1 MDRGPVLGRGVR
13 PRADPR
19 RRAVNGDTTP
29 SPIAVV
35 GLGGL
40 FPQAPDLDTF
50 QHNIQ
55 ARIDASRAVP
65 PGRWVLDPQD
75 AYDPVLALDR
85 VYSTRACVVDGFTFD
100 PGGLQLD
107 ADTLRGLDPLYE
119 MVLHVG
125 RQAFDDAATGTL
137 DRRRVGVTLAA
148 IALPTD
154 GSSAITREVLGRAFE
169 ATLLGAIG
177 TAGTAGTETQ
187 RAVALSSPLNAHV
200 TARPA
205 SLLAQALGLGGGSCT
220 LDAACASSLC
230 AVKLACDEL
239 RAGRTDA
246 MLAGGVSRP
255 DSLYTQMGFSQLRA
269 LSPSGVCRPF
279 DADADGLVV
288 GEGAGIVVLKRLDDA
303 RRDSDT
309 IYGVIRGIGLSNDI
323 AGSLLAADSE
333 GQLRAMREAYR
344 QAGWVPEDVDLIECH
359 GTGTPLGDSVE
370 LESLRALWHQSHWRP
385 GQCALGSVKS
395 NIGHLLTAAGAAGLI
410 KTLLAMRDKQLPPSA
425 NFDRASRGTELDVV
439 QSPFRVQTD
448 VRPWER
454 RDAHTPRRAAVSA
467 FGFCGINAHLLVEE
481 VEAEEWDTTPSQAGN
496 TTSSLGVVHD
506 THDGAPPVAIVGMD
520 AHFGR
525 LDSLRAFQ
533 EAVLRGD
540 SAIVPP
546 PETRWR
552 GCEDLAHAAWG
563 DRRPPGAYIAA
574 ASVAVGAFR
583 LPPNEIPETLPQQ
596 LIMLQSVARALTD
609 AGRPQPDAAV
619 RTGVIIGM
627 GLDLNTT
634 NFHHRWALL
643 GQARQW
649 AHSLGLQLDDQRLDE
664 WIATLRE
671 ESGPALTPGRVLG
684 ALGNVIAS
692 RVAREFAFG
701 GPSFAISAEE
711 ASGIRA
717 LDVGLRALHQ
727 HDMDTV
733 VVGAVDLPGDVR
745 AMLAMHA
752 VRPFSQRG
760 EVRPFDAAADG
771 TLVGEGA
778 ATLVL
783 KRLPDALASGD
794 RIYAVIRG
802 LGFAGGTA
810 LVPDA
815 ETYARALE
823 RAYADAN
830 LAPGRVSYLET
841 HGSGDPRED
850 RVEAEALSAFFGH
863 DDSAPCAI
871 GSAKPTIGHTGAA
884 AGLASVVKTAICL
897 YQETIPPLG
906 GFERPSAPDAWR
918 GSPFHMPIRPHAWLR
933 DRADGPRCAG
943 VCVMTFDGG
952 CAHVVLEGVERQ
964 ADAHAVERAQP
975 LGSRD
980 QALFGVCGRDAAEL
994 LAGLATL
1001 RTLATGT
1008 QGEHGRQGE
1017 HGDHDDI
1024 ENLARRSHTQRTS
1037 ASSNGALAVAI
1048 VATDPDDLRR
1058 AVTVAERSVRADP
1071 STAMDG
1077 RAGVFYSPHPL
1088 GPYGEAAF
1096 VFPGSGNH
1104 YVGMGAGIGVHWP
1117 HVLRRLDDETAHL
1130 KGQLLPHLFTPH
1142 RRDWSGGWRDASDD
1156 TAEDSVLALMLGEV
1170 AHGVAMSD
1178 LLRGFGVEPSAV
1190 IGYSLGESTALFAMR
1205 AWRTRDEMYGR
1216 MRQSPLFQSELVG
1229 RCEAARRA
1237 WALAAAD
1244 AVDWRSVVVNRRED
1258 AVRDALAGVDRAY
1271 LLIVNAPDECV
1282 IGGQRGAVDGVI
1294 TALGCQAV
1302 DLAGAST
1309 LHCPIARSVEDAYRE
1324 LHLLATT
1331 PPDGVRFYSTAQ
1343 ARSYTVDRTSAA
1355 DAIVAQALSG
1365 FDFAA
1370 TIERAYA
1377 DGVRIF
1383 VEPGPQMS
1391 CSRMVGKIL
1400 QGRPHVARSACVK
1413 GEDDVATVLRLVAT
1427 LFAERVL
1434 VDLGPLYG
1442 GPTCALG
1449 HQAPDDE
1456 GASTTPVVVP
1466 TGGPTPQPR
1475 LPHRPAPTRT
1485 REHSAAVDAPTP
1497 VPVSHTASSDV
1508 GEHASDS
1515 LVGAVAAASGARARA
1530 HEAFLRFSQSAVA
1543 GIGDALAFQAQLVD
1557 ALGVGDAPADRF
1569 PVVSRPAY
1577 DRDLCME
1584 FAVGS
1589 AAKVLGPEFAA
1600 LDRYPVRV
1608 RLPDEPLMLVD
1619 RILSVAG
1626 VKGSMTA
1633 GRVVTEHDVR
1643 PGAWYLDGHRA
1654 PVCITVEAGQAD
1666 LFLCSYLG
1674 IDLALEGTRTYRLL
1688 DATVTFH
1695 RGLPQ
1700 PGEVVRYDVHIDRF
1714 VRQGATYLF
1723 FFRFEG
1729 TVGGRP
1735 VVTMENGCAGFFT
1748 EQETAESGGIVL
1760 VAEEQAPS
1768 PGRRGHSWQT
1778 LVPMAVDSYDA
1789 RQLAALRGGDLA
1801 GCFGPLFEGLGLND
1815 PVRIPGGRMHLIDR
1829 VVELDPTGGRFGL
1842 GLTRAEADIHG
1853 DEWFLTCHF
1862 VDDMVMPGTL
1872 MFECCVHTLRV
1883 LLMRMGW
1890 VTEQTGVCYEP
1901 VPGVPTTLRCRGP
1914 VTPATRVV
1922 TYEVQVKEV
1931 GYNPEPYAIADA
1943 LVYADGQRIVQF
1955 TDLSLQMTGA
1965 TREQIEATWRCARTL
1980 PPSPTPIGTA
1990 PVPADVRPALYD
2002 NDRILALAVGRPSE
2016 AFGEPYCVFDADRRI
2031 ARLPGPPYKFLDR
2044 ITDIHAEAWHLAAGG
2059 WIEAQYDVPPD
2070 GWYFRANRQQSM
2082 PFAIVL
2088 EIALQPCG
2096 WLAAYLGT
2104 ALRSKDDLSF
2114 RNLGG
2119 TATLHEEI
2127 LGDAGT
2133 LTVRVR
2139 ITKVTEAGGM
2149 IVLSFDMQI
2158 WRAGRI
2164 VYDGQTQFGFFSA
2177 AALAQ
2182 QVGIRDA
2189 SDRLYVPDA
2198 DEARRGRR
2206 VALETLVPLTPD
2218 DTGVAQPDGAA
2229 VLPARALRMIDEIEL
2244 FVPDGGPNGLGFI
2257 RGVKH
2262 VDPHEWFFAAH
2273 FYQDPVFPGSLGVES
2288 FLQLLKVVA
2297 LERWG
2302 ERLRHTHRF
2311 EPILVGRE
2319 HTWVYRGQITPS
2331 NRRADVEVVVTE
2343 IQDGPTP
2350 TVAGSGFLK
2359 VDGIPIYEMK
2369 NFGVRL
2375 VACLGQRSAQ
2385 E

>member
-1 MDRGPVLGRGVR
+1 VTGS
-13 PRADPR
+13 
-19 RRAVNGDTTP
+19 

-50 QHNIQ
+50 QRNIQ
-55 ARIDASRAVP
+55 AKLDASRTVP
-65 PGRWVLDPQD
+65 PGRWVLDPPG
-75 AYDPVLALDR
+75 AYDPVLTLDK
-85 VYSTRACVVDGFTFD
+85 VYSTRACFVEGFTFD
-100 PGGLQLD
+100 PTGLQLD
-107 ADTLRGLDPLYE
+107 TDTLRGLDPLYE

-125 RQAFDDAATGTL
+125 RQAFDDAVTGTL

-154 GSSAITREVLGRAFE
+154 GSSTITREVLGRAFE
-169 ATLLGAIG
+169 DALLGTTGAV
-177 TAGTAGTETQ
+177 TQ
-187 RAVALSSPLNAHV
+187 RVVTLSSPLNARV

-255 DSLYTQMGFSQLRA
+255 DSLYTQMGFCQLRA

-303 RRDSDT
+303 RHDGDN

-344 QAGWVPEDVDLIECH
+344 QAGWAPEDVDLIECH
-359 GTGTPLGDSVE
+359 GTGTPLGDAVE
-370 LESLRALWHQSHWRP
+370 LESLHALWSDSHWRP

-410 KTLLAMRDKQLPPSA
+410 KTLLALRDTQLPPSA
-425 NFDRASRGTELDVV
+425 NFDAAPTGADLDRG
-439 QSPFRVQTD
+439 PFRIQTD
-448 VRPWER
+448 VRPWVR
-454 RDAHTPRRAAVSA
+454 RDANTPRRAAVSG
-467 FGFCGINAHLLVEE
+467 FGFGGINAHLLVEE
-481 VEAEEWDTTPSQAGN
+481 AQWDTRRPSPQRWPTTAQTGN
-496 TTSSLGVVHD
+496 TTSSLGVAHD
-506 THDGAPPVAIVGMD
+506 THDVAPPVAIVGMD

-540 SAIVPP
+540 SAIAPL

-552 GCEDLAHAAWG
+552 GCDDVARATWG
-563 DRRPPGAYIAA
+563 DRRPPGAYIEAA
-574 ASVAVGAFR
+574 AVAVGAFR

-596 LIMLQSVARALTD
+596 LLMLESVARALTD
-609 AGRPQPDAAV
+609 AGMPAEDAAP

-634 NFHHRWALL
+634 NFHHRWTLL

-649 AHSLGLQLDDQRLDE
+649 AQSLGLHLDDQQLDE
-664 WIATLRE
+664 WIALLRE
-671 ESGPALTPGRVLG
+671 ASGPALTPGRVLG
-684 ALGNVIAS
+684 ALGSIIAS
-692 RVAREFAFG
+692 RIAREFAFG

-717 LDVGLRALHQ
+717 LDVGLRALQQ
-727 HDMDTV
+727 HEMDAV
-733 VVGAVDLPGDVR
+733 VVGAIDLPGDVR
-745 AMLAMHA
+745 AMLATHM
-752 VRPFSQRG
+752 VRPYSQRG
-760 EVRPFDAAADG
+760 EVRPFDVAADG

-802 LGFAGGTA
+802 LGVAGGATPT
-810 LVPDA
+810 PDA
-815 ETYARALE
+815 ETYERALE
-823 RAYADAN
+823 RAYADAT

-841 HGSGDPRED
+841 HGSGIPLED
-850 RVEAEALSAFFGH
+850 RVEAEALASFFGRA
-863 DDSAPCAI
+863 DRASCAI

-897 YQETIPPLG
+897 YQEILPPLG
-906 GFERPSAPDAWR
+906 GFERPSTPDAWSD
-918 GSPFHMPIRPHAWLR
+918 GPFHMPHRPLAWLR

-943 VCVMTFDGG
+943 VSVMTFDGG
-952 CAHVVLEGVERQ
+952 CAHVVLEGIDRQ
-964 ADAHAVERAQP
+964 SDAHAAERCQP
-975 LGSRD
+975 LGSRGH
-980 QALFGVCGRDAAEL
+980 ALFGVCGNDASEL
-994 LAGLATL
+994 LVGLDAL
-1001 RTLATGT
+1001 RTLASGT
-1008 QGEHGRQGE
+1008 
-1017 HGDHDDI
+1017 HDDI
-1024 ENLARRSHTQRTS
+1024 EYLARRSHKQRTS
-1037 ASSNGALAVAI
+1037 AANLGALAVAI

-1058 AVTVAERSVRADP
+1058 AITVAERSVRADP
-1071 STAMDG
+1071 STALQG

-1088 GPYGEAAF
+1088 GPHGEVAF

-1117 HVLRRLDDETAHL
+1117 HVLRSLDDETAHL
-1130 KGQLLPHLFTPH
+1130 QGQLLPHLFTPH
-1142 RRDWSGGWRDASDD
+1142 RRDWSGGWQDASAD
-1156 TAEDSVLALMLGEV
+1156 TVKRDVLAIILGQV

-1178 LLRGFGVEPSAV
+1178 LLRGLGVQPSAV

-1205 AWRTRDEMYGR
+1205 AWRGRDEMYER

-1229 RCEAARRA
+1229 QCEAARRA
-1237 WALAAAD
+1237 WTLAAD
-1244 AVDWRSVVVNRRED
+1244 DPVDWRSVVVNRHVD
-1258 AVRDALAGVDRAY
+1258 AVRDVIVGNDRVY
-1271 LLIVNAPDECV
+1271 LLVVNAPDECV
-1282 IGGQRGAVDGVI
+1282 IGGQRGAVDAVVN
-1294 TALGCQAV
+1294 ALGCEAV

-1309 LHCPIARSVEDAYRE
+1309 VHCPVARSVEDAYRE

-1331 PPDGVRFYSTAQ
+1331 PPEGVRFYSAAR

-1355 DAIVAQALSG
+1355 DSVVALAIAG

-1370 TIERAYA
+1370 TIEQAYA

-1383 VEPGPQMS
+1383 VEPGPQAS
-1391 CSRMVGKIL
+1391 CSRMIDKIL
-1400 QGRPHVARSACVK
+1400 RGRPHVARSACVK
-1413 GEDDVATVLRLVAT
+1413 GEDDVTTVLRLVAT

-1442 GPTCALG
+1442 DRTCALG
-1449 HQAPDDE
+1449 HHAPDDE
-1456 GASTTPVVVP
+1456 GAATTRIVVP

-1475 LPHRPAPTRT
+1475 LPRRPAPPRPPGHTIDPDTR
-1485 REHSAAVDAPTP
+1485 TP
-1497 VPVSHTASSDV
+1497 VPVSVSHTTSLDV
-1508 GEHASDS
+1508 AGHTSFG
-1515 LVGAVAAASGARARA
+1515 GAAAAASAAGAQA
-1530 HEAFLRFSQSAVA
+1530 HAAFLRFSQSALT
-1543 GIGDALAFQAQLVD
+1543 GMGDALALQAQLIDVV
-1557 ALGVGDAPADRF
+1557 GVPDAPADLR
-1569 PVVSRPAY
+1569 PVAPPAPAGARPAY
-1577 DRDLCME
+1577 DRALCLE

-1589 AAKVLGPEFAA
+1589 VAKVLGPEFAA
-1600 LDRYPVRV
+1600 VDRYPVRV

-1619 RILSVAG
+1619 RILSVEG
-1626 VKGSMTA
+1626 VKGSMTS

-1643 PGAWYLDGHRA
+1643 PGAWYLDGHRT
-1654 PVCITVEAGQAD
+1654 PVCITIEAGQAD

-1674 IDLALEGTRTYRLL
+1674 IDLALKGTRAYRLL

-1700 PGEVVRYDVHIDRF
+1700 PGDVVRYDIHIDRF
-1714 VRQGATYLF
+1714 VRQGETYLF

-1729 TVGGRP
+1729 TVNGRP
-1735 VVTMENGCAGFFT
+1735 VVTMKDGCAGFFT

-1760 VAEEQAPS
+1760 SADEQALT
-1768 PGRRGHSWQT
+1768 PGRRGHSWQD
-1778 LVPMAVDSYDA
+1778 LVPMAVESYDA
-1789 RQLAALRGGDLA
+1789 QQLEALRGGDLA
-1801 GCFGPLFEGLGLND
+1801 GCFGPLFNGLGLSD

-1842 GLTRAEADIHG
+1842 GLTRAEADIRG

-1872 MFECCVHTLRV
+1872 MYECCVHTLRV

-1890 VTEQTGVCYEP
+1890 VTDQTGICYEP
-1901 VPGVPTTLRCRGP
+1901 VPGVPSTLRCRGP
-1914 VTPATRVV
+1914 VTQTTRVV
-1922 TYEVQVKEV
+1922 TYEVAVKEV
-1931 GYNPEPYAIADA
+1931 GYNPEPYVIADA

-1955 TDLSLQMTGA
+1955 IDMSLKMTGA
-1965 TREQIEATWRCARTL
+1965 TREQIEATWCRADTTPASL
-1980 PPSPTPIGTA
+1980 MPIGA
-1990 PVPADVRPALYD
+1990 ASVPADVRPALYD
-2002 NDRILALAVGRPSE
+2002 SDRILAFAVGRPST
-2016 AFGEPYCVFDADRRI
+2016 AFGERYLVFDADRRI

-2044 ITDIHAEAWHLAAGG
+2044 ITDIHAEAWHLAPGG

-2070 GWYFRANRQQSM
+2070 EWYFRANRQPSM

-2096 WLAAYLGT
+2096 WLAAYLGS
-2104 ALRSKDDLSF
+2104 ALRNKDDLSF

-2119 TATLHEEI
+2119 TATLYEEVF
-2127 LGDAGT
+2127 GDAGT

-2139 ITKVTEAGGM
+2139 ITKVSEAGGM
-2149 IVLSFDMQI
+2149 IVQSFDMQI

-2164 VYDGQTQFGFFSA
+2164 VYAGETQFGFFSA

-2189 SDRLYVPDA
+2189 AARLYVPDA
-2198 DEARRGRR
+2198 EEVARGRR
-2206 VALETLVPLTPD
+2206 FALETLAPLTPD
-2218 DTGVAQPDGAA
+2218 DTSVAQPDAAA
-2229 VLPARALRMIDEIEL
+2229 VLPARAFRMIDEIEL
-2244 FVPDGGPNGLGFI
+2244 FVPDGGPHGLGFI
-2257 RGVKH
+2257 RGVKQ

-2273 FYQDPVFPGSLGVES
+2273 FYQDPVCPGSLGFES

-2302 ERLRHTHRF
+2302 EQLRHTHRF

-2319 HTWVYRGQITPS
+2319 HTWVYRGQITPK
-2331 NRRADVEVVVTE
+2331 NRRVEVDIVVTG
-2343 IQDGPTP
+2343 IQDGSSP

-2359 VDGIPIYEMK
+2359 VDGIPIYEMRDV
-2369 NFGVRL
+2369 GVRL
-2375 VACLGQRSAQ
+2375 VPSA
-2385 E
+2385 

>member
-1 MDRGPVLGRGVR
+1 M
-13 PRADPR
+13 
-19 RRAVNGDTTP
+19 NGDTTP

-85 VYSTRACVVDGFTFD
+85 VYSTHACVVDGFTFD

-154 GSSAITREVLGRAFE
+154 GSSTITREVLGRAFE

-177 TAGTAGTETQ
+177 TAGTSGTETQ

-255 DSLYTQMGFSQLRA
+255 DSLYTQMGFCQLRA

-303 RRDSDT
+303 RRDGDT

-467 FGFCGINAHLLVEE
+467 FGFGGINAHLLVEE
-481 VEAEEWDTTPSQAGN
+481 VEEEEWDTTPSQAGN

-692 RVAREFAFG
+692 RIAREFAFG

-717 LDVGLRALHQ
+717 LDVGVRALHH

-745 AMLAMHA
+745 AMLATHA

-994 LAGLATL
+994 LAGLAAL

-1058 AVTVAERSVRADP
+1058 AVAVAERSVRADP

-1088 GPYGEAAF
+1088 GPHGEVAF

-1244 AVDWRSVVVNRRED
+1244 TVDWRSVVVNRRED

-1294 TALGCQAV
+1294 TALGCEAV

-1365 FDFAA
+1365 FDFVA

-1442 GPTCALG
+1442 APTCALG

-1456 GASTTPVVVP
+1456 GAATTPVVVP

-1485 REHSAAVDAPTP
+1485 REHSVAVDAPTPVP

-1508 GEHASDS
+1508 GGHASDN

-1872 MFECCVHTLRV
+1872 MYECCVHTLRV

-1980 PPSPTPIGTA
+1980 PPSPTPIGAA

-2070 GWYFRANRQQSM
+2070 GWYFRANRQPSM

-2206 VALETLVPLTPD
+2206 VTLETLAPLTPD

-2273 FYQDPVFPGSLGVES
+2273 FYQDPVFPGSLGFES

-2319 HTWVYRGQITPS
+2319 HTWVYRGQIIPS
-2331 NRRADVEVVVTE
+2331 NRRVDVEVVVTE

-2369 NFGVRL
+2369 DFGVRL

>member
-1 MDRGPVLGRGVR
+1 M
-13 PRADPR
+13 
-19 RRAVNGDTTP
+19 NGDTTA

-50 QHNIQ
+50 QRNIQ
-55 ARIDASRAVP
+55 ARLDASRAVP
-65 PGRWVLDPQD
+65 PGRWVLDAQD
-75 AYDPVLALDR
+75 AYDPVLAVDK
-85 VYSTRACVVDGFTFD
+85 VYSTRACFVDGFRFD
-100 PGGLQLD
+100 PAGLQLD
-107 ADTLRGLDPLYE
+107 ADTLHGLDPLYE

-137 DRRRVGVTLAA
+137 DRRRIGVTLAA

-169 ATLLGAIG
+169 ASLLGTTG
-177 TAGTAGTETQ
+177 RETQ
-187 RAVALSSPLNAHV
+187 RAVALSAPLNAHV

-255 DSLYTQMGFSQLRA
+255 DSLYTQMGFCQLRA

-279 DADADGLVV
+279 DAGADGLVV

-303 RRDSDT
+303 HRDGDM

-344 QAGWVPEDVDLIECH
+344 QAGWAPEDVDLIECH
-359 GTGTPLGDSVE
+359 GTGTPLGDAVE

-425 NFDRASRGTELDVV
+425 NFDRAPTDTELD
-439 QSPFRVQTD
+439 QGPFHIQTD

-454 RDAHTPRRAAVSA
+454 RASHTPRRAAVSA
-467 FGFCGINAHLLVEE
+467 FGFGGINAHLLVEE
-481 VEAEEWDTTPSQAGN
+481 EAEERDARRPAPQRSPTTSQAAR
-496 TTSSLGVVHD
+496 TIFSLGVVHE

-540 SAIVPP
+540 SAIAPP

-552 GCEDLAHAAWG
+552 GCEDVAYAAWG
-563 DRRPPGAYIAA
+563 DRRPPGAYIDA

-583 LPPNEIPETLPQQ
+583 LPPNEILETLPQQ
-596 LIMLQSVARALTD
+596 LLMLQSVARALTD
-609 AGRPQPDAAV
+609 TGVPRPDAAV

-649 AHSLGLQLDDQRLDE
+649 AHLLRLQLDDQRLDE

-684 ALGNVIAS
+684 ALGNIVAS
-692 RVAREFAFG
+692 RIAREYAFG

-717 LDVGLRALHQ
+717 LDVGLRGLH
-727 HDMDTV
+727 HHEMDAV

-745 AMLAMHA
+745 AMLATHA

-783 KRLPDALASGD
+783 KRLSDAIAAGD

-810 LVPDA
+810 PVPEV

-830 LAPGRVSYLET
+830 LAPGRVGYLET
-841 HGSGDPRED
+841 HGSGHPRED

-863 DDSAPCAI
+863 GDHAPCAI
-871 GSAKPTIGHTGAA
+871 GSAKPTIGHAGAA

-897 YQETIPPLG
+897 YQETIPPLR

-918 GSPFHMPIRPHAWLR
+918 DSSFHMPIRPLAWLR
-933 DRADGPRCAG
+933 DRVDGPRCAG
-943 VCVMTFDGG
+943 VSVMTLDGG
-952 CAHVVLEGVERQ
+952 CAHVVLEGVERH
-964 ADAHAVERAQP
+964 AAAHAVDRAQP
-975 LGSRD
+975 LGSKD
-980 QALFGVCGRDAAEL
+980 QALFGVCGSDAAEL
-994 LAGLATL
+994 LAGLSAL

-1008 QGEHGRQGE
+1008 HGEPGR
-1017 HGDHDDI
+1017 HDDI
-1024 ENLARRSHTQRTS
+1024 ENLARRSHTQRIS
-1037 ASSNGALAVAI
+1037 ASNSGALGVAI

-1058 AVTVAERSVRADP
+1058 AIAVAEHGVRTGP

-1077 RAGVFYSPHPL
+1077 RAGVFYSPQPL
-1088 GPYGEAAF
+1088 GLHGEVAF

-1117 HVLRRLDDETAHL
+1117 HVLRNLDDETGHL
-1130 KGQLLPHLFTPH
+1130 RGQLLPHLFSPH
-1142 RRDWSGGWRDASDD
+1142 RRDWSSGWRQASDD
-1156 TAEDSVLALMLGEV
+1156 IAEGDVLALMLGQV

-1178 LLRGFGVEPSAV
+1178 LLRGFGVRPSAV

-1205 AWRTRDEMYGR
+1205 AWRERDEMYKR

-1229 RCEAARRA
+1229 RCLAARRA
-1237 WALAAAD
+1237 WALAAGD
-1244 AVDWRSVVVNRRED
+1244 TVDWRSVVVNRPGD
-1258 AVRDALAGVDRAY
+1258 AVRAALAGIDRAY

-1282 IGGQRGAVDGVI
+1282 IGGQRGAVDVVI
-1294 TALGCQAV
+1294 NRLGCEVV

-1309 LHCPIARSVEDAYRE
+1309 VHCPIARSVEDAYRA

-1331 PPDGVRFYSTAQ
+1331 PPVGVRFYSTAQ

-1355 DAIVAQALSG
+1355 DAVVAQALSG

-1391 CSRMVGKIL
+1391 CSRLIGKIL
-1400 QGRPHVARSACVK
+1400 QGRPHVARSACMK
-1413 GEDDVATVLRLVAT
+1413 GEDDVFTVLRLVAT

-1442 GPTCALG
+1442 DPTCALG
-1449 HQAPDDE
+1449 HQAPNAE
-1456 GASTTPVVVP
+1456 GMATHPIVVP
-1466 TGGPTPQPR
+1466 TGGPTPQPQ
-1475 LPHRPAPTRT
+1475 LPHRPAPTPT
-1485 REHSAAVDAPTP
+1485 HEHTIAADAPTP
-1497 VPVSHTASSDV
+1497 VPVRVSHTGFSEV
-1508 GEHASDS
+1508 GGHASDS
-1515 LVGAVAAASGARARA
+1515 LVGAVVEASGARAQA
-1530 HEAFLRFSQSAVA
+1530 HEAFLRFSRSAVA
-1543 GIGDALAFQAQLVD
+1543 GMGDALAFQAQLVD
-1557 ALGVGDAPADRF
+1557 VLGVSAAPADLL
-1569 PVVSRPAY
+1569 PVASRPAY

-1619 RILSVAG
+1619 RILSVDG
-1626 VKGSMTA
+1626 VKGSMRA

-1643 PGAWYLDGHRA
+1643 SGAWYLDGHRA

-1674 IDLALEGTRTYRLL
+1674 IDLALQGTRTYRLL

-1700 PGEVVRYDVHIDRF
+1700 PGDVVRYDIHIDRF
-1714 VRQGATYLF
+1714 VRQGETYLF

-1729 TVGGRP
+1729 TVSGRP
-1735 VVTMENGCAGFFT
+1735 VVTMADGCAGFFT
-1748 EQETAESGGIVL
+1748 AKEAAESSGIVL
-1760 VAEEQAPS
+1760 AADEHAQT
-1768 PGRRGHSWQT
+1768 PGVRADNWHD
-1778 LVPMAVDSYDA
+1778 LVPMVVESYDA
-1789 RQLAALRGGDLA
+1789 RQLDALRAGDLA
-1801 GCFGPLFEGLGLND
+1801 GCFGSLFDRLGLSD

-1842 GLTRAEADIHG
+1842 GLARAEADIHG

-1872 MFECCVHTLRV
+1872 MYECCVHTLRV

-1890 VTEQTGVCYEP
+1890 VTQQSGVCYEP
-1901 VPGVPTTLRCRGP
+1901 VPGVPSALRCRGP

-1922 TYEVQVKEV
+1922 TYKVAVKEV

-1955 TDLSLQMTGA
+1955 TDMSLKMTGA
-1965 TREQIEATWRCARTL
+1965 TRDQIEAVWRRARAV
-1980 PPSPTPIGTA
+1980 PPSPTPIGA
-1990 PVPADVRPALYD
+1990 ASVPSDARPALYG
-2002 NDRILALAVGRPSE
+2002 NDRILAFAVGRPSE
-2016 AFGEPYCVFDADRRI
+2016 AFGKPYRVFDADRRI

-2044 ITDIHAEAWHLAAGG
+2044 ITDIHATAWQLAPGG
-2059 WIEAQYDVPPD
+2059 WIETQYDVPSD

-2096 WLAAYLGT
+2096 WLAAYLGS
-2104 ALRSKDDLSF
+2104 ALRNSEDLSF

-2119 TATLHEEI
+2119 TATLYEE
-2127 LGDAGT
+2127 LFGDAGT

-2139 ITKVTEAGGM
+2139 ITKVADAGGM
-2149 IVLSFDMQI
+2149 IVQSFDIQI

-2164 VYDGQTQFGFFSA
+2164 VYDGETQFGFFSA

-2198 DEARRGRR
+2198 AETRRGRR
-2206 VALETLVPLTPD
+2206 FALETLAPLTPD
-2218 DTGVAQPDGAA
+2218 DTGVAQSDGA
-2229 VLPARALRMIDEIEL
+2229 VLPGRALRMIDEIEL
-2244 FVPDGGPNGLGFI
+2244 FVPDGGPHGLGFI
-2257 RGVKH
+2257 HGVKH
-2262 VDPHEWFFAAH
+2262 VHPHEWFFAAH
-2273 FYQDPVFPGSLGVES
+2273 FYQDPVCPGSLGFES

-2302 ERLRHTHRF
+2302 ERLRRTHRF

-2319 HTWVYRGQITPS
+2319 HTWVYRGQIIPS
-2331 NRRADVEVVVTE
+2331 NQRVDVEVVVTE

-2359 VDGIPIYEMK
+2359 VDGMPIYEMK
-2369 NFGVRL
+2369 DVGVRL
-2375 VACLGQRSAQ
+2375 VPSA
-2385 E
+2385 

>member
-1 MDRGPVLGRGVR
+1 M
-13 PRADPR
+13 
-19 RRAVNGDTTP
+19 NGNTTVA
-29 SPIAVV
+29 PIAVV

-55 ARIDASRAVP
+55 ARVDASREVP
-65 PGRWVLDPQD
+65 PGRWALDPQH
-75 AYDPVLALDR
+75 AYDAVPALDK
-85 VYSTRACVVDGFTFD
+85 VYSTRACVVDDFTFD
-100 PGGLQLD
+100 PGGLRLD

-169 ATLLGAIG
+169 RRLLG
-177 TAGTAGTETQ
+177 TSGTEP
-187 RAVALSSPLNAHV
+187 APPALSSPLNARV

-239 RAGRTDA
+239 RTGRTDA

-255 DSLYTQMGFSQLRA
+255 DSLFTQMGFCQLRA

-279 DADADGLVV
+279 DANADGLVV
-288 GEGAGIVVLKRLDDA
+288 GEGAGIVMLKRLNDA
-303 RRDSDT
+303 RHDGDT

-344 QAGWVPEDVDLIECH
+344 QAGWAPEDVDLIECH
-359 GTGTPLGDSVE
+359 GTGTPLGDAVE
-370 LESLRALWHQSHWRP
+370 LESLYALWHQSHWRP

-410 KTLLAMRDKQLPPSA
+410 KTLLALRDKQLPPSA
-425 NFDRASRGTELDVV
+425 NFAQARTGNDLGSV
-439 QSPFRVQTD
+439 QSPFHIQTD
-448 VRPWER
+448 VRPWQR
-454 RDAHTPRRAAVSA
+454 RAAHTPRRAAVSA
-467 FGFCGINAHLLVEE
+467 FGFGGINAHLLVEE
-481 VEAEEWDTTPSQAGN
+481 VDDEEWDATTSQARKA
-496 TTSSLGVVHD
+496 TASPGVMRD
-506 THDGAPPVAIVGMD
+506 DLDGVMPVAIVGMD

-525 LDSLRAFQ
+525 LNSLRAYQ
-533 EAVLRGD
+533 EAVFSGD
-540 SAIVPP
+540 SAIGPLP
-546 PETRWR
+546 DTRWR
-552 GCEDLAHAAWG
+552 GCEDAAHAAWG
-563 DRRPPGAYIAA
+563 ARRPPGAYVAE
-574 ASVAVGAFR
+574 ASIAVGAFR

-596 LIMLQSVARALTD
+596 LLMLQSVARALTD
-609 AGRPQPDAAV
+609 AGRPRQDAAV

-634 NFHHRWALL
+634 NFHHRWALT
-643 GQARQW
+643 GQVRQW
-649 AHSLGLQLDDQRLDE
+649 AQLLGLRLDDCQLDE
-664 WIATLRE
+664 WLSALRE

-692 RVAREFAFG
+692 RVARECAFG

-717 LDVGLRALHQ
+717 LDVGLRALRL
-727 HDMDTV
+727 DEMDAV
-733 VVGAVDLPGDVR
+733 VVGAVDLPGDLR
-745 AMLAMHA
+745 AMLSTHA
-752 VRPFSQRG
+752 VRPFSRRG

-783 KRLPDALASGD
+783 KRLPDARAAGD

-810 LVPDA
+810 PVTDA

-823 RAYADAN
+823 RAYADAD
-830 LAPGRVSYLET
+830 LAPGRVGYVET
-841 HGSGDPRED
+841 HGSGHPHED
-850 RVEAEALSAFFGH
+850 RVEAEALSAFFGQ
-863 DDSAPCAI
+863 DDGAPCAI
-871 GSAKPTIGHTGAA
+871 GSAKPTIGHTGAV

-906 GFERPSAPDAWR
+906 GFERSSAPDTWGA
-918 GSPFHMPIRPHAWLR
+918 SPFHMPNRPHVWLR
-933 DRADGPRCAG
+933 NRADGPRCAG
-943 VCVMTFDGG
+943 VSVMTFDGG
-952 CAHVVLEGVERQ
+952 CAHVVLEGVERP
-964 ADAHAVERAQP
+964 ADAHGVERRQP

-980 QALFGVCGRDAAEL
+980 HGLFGVCGSDAAEL
-994 LAGLATL
+994 LTGLAAL
-1001 RTLATGT
+1001 QTLATGARGRD
-1008 QGEHGRQGE
+1008 GEHGNR
-1017 HGDHDDI
+1017 DDI
-1024 ENLARRSHTQRTS
+1024 EKLARCAHTQRPS
-1037 ASSNGALAVAI
+1037 ASSSGALAVAI
-1048 VATDPDDLRR
+1048 VATDADDLCR
-1058 AVTVAERSVRADP
+1058 AVAVAERSLRADP

-1077 RAGVFYSPHPL
+1077 RAGVFYSPLPL
-1088 GPYGEAAF
+1088 GPDGEVAF

-1117 HVLRRLDDETAHL
+1117 HVFRHLDDETAHL
-1130 KGQLLPHLFTPH
+1130 QSQLLPHLFSPH
-1142 RRDWSGGWRDASDD
+1142 RRDWSGGSRDASDS
-1156 TAEDSVLALMLGEV
+1156 TAEGRVLDEMLGQV

-1178 LLRGFGVEPSAV
+1178 LLRGLGVQPSAV

-1205 AWRTRDEMYGR
+1205 AWRARDEMYER

-1237 WALAAAD
+1237 WNLGAAD
-1244 AVDWRSVVVNRRED
+1244 TVDWRSVVVNRPGDEVRE
-1258 AVRDALAGVDRAY
+1258 ALAGVDRAY
-1271 LLIVNAPDECV
+1271 LQIVNAPDECV
-1282 IGGQRGAVDGVI
+1282 VGGQRDAVDAVI
-1294 TALGCQAV
+1294 TALGCEAV
-1302 DLAGAST
+1302 VLAGAST
-1309 LHCPIARSVEDAYRE
+1309 VHCPIARSVEDAYRE
-1324 LHLLATT
+1324 LHLLDTT
-1331 PPDGVRFYSTAQ
+1331 PPEDVRFYSTAR

-1365 FDFAA
+1365 FDFSA

-1377 DGVRIF
+1377 DRVRMFI
-1383 VEPGPQMS
+1383 EPGPQAS
-1391 CSRMVGKIL
+1391 CSRMIGKIL
-1400 QGRPHVARSACVK
+1400 QGRPHVARSACVN
-1413 GEDDVATVLRLVAT
+1413 GEDDVGTVLRLLAT
-1427 LFAERVL
+1427 LFAERA
-1434 VDLGPLYG
+1434 LGDFGALYG
-1442 GPTCALG
+1442 AATSVLG
-1449 HQAPDDE
+1449 HQAPDGI
-1456 GASTTPVVVP
+1456 GAAATRIVVP
-1466 TGGPTPQPR
+1466 TGGAPPRPQ
-1475 LPHRPAPTRT
+1475 LPHRPALTRT
-1485 REHSAAVDAPTP
+1485 RGHDVTPDAPVPMP
-1497 VPVSHTASSDV
+1497 VRVPHSRSSEVAGAV
-1508 GEHASDS
+1508 GDS
-1515 LVGAVAAASGARARA
+1515 LVGSMAEASDARAHA
-1530 HEAFLRFSQSAVA
+1530 HEAFLRFLRSAVA
-1543 GIGDALAFQAQLVD
+1543 GMGDALAFQAQLVD
-1557 ALGVGDAPADRF
+1557 ILGVPDAPANRL
-1569 PVVSRPAY
+1569 PVVSQPAY

-1589 AAKVLGPEFAA
+1589 AEKVLGPEFAA
-1600 LDRYPVRV
+1600 LDRYAVRV

-1619 RILSVAG
+1619 RILSVEG
-1626 VKGSMTA
+1626 VKGSMTT

-1674 IDLALEGTRTYRLL
+1674 IDLALDGTRAYRLL

-1695 RGLPQ
+1695 RGLPKA
-1700 PGEVVRYDVHIDRF
+1700 GEVVRYDIHIDRF
-1714 VRQGATYLF
+1714 VRQGDTYLF

-1735 VVTMENGCAGFFT
+1735 VITMENGCAGFFT

-1760 VAEEQAPS
+1760 APEEPDLI
-1768 PGRRGHSWQT
+1768 PGQRGHGWQT

-1789 RQLAALRGGDLA
+1789 RQLEALRGGDLA
-1801 GCFGPLFEGLGLND
+1801 GCFGPLFNGLGLNE

-1829 VVELDPTGGRFGL
+1829 VVELDPMGGRFGL
-1842 GLTRAEADIHG
+1842 GVTRAEADIRG

-1872 MFECCVHTLRV
+1872 MYECCVHTLRV

-1901 VPGVPTTLRCRGP
+1901 VPGVSSTLRCRGP

-1922 TYEVQVKEV
+1922 TYEVQIKEI
-1931 GYNPEPYAIADA
+1931 GYNPEPYAVADA

-1955 TDLSLQMTGA
+1955 TDMSLKMTGA
-1965 TREQIEATWRCARTL
+1965 TREQIEAMWRRARTL
-1980 PPSPTPIGTA
+1980 SPSPTPIGA
-1990 PVPADVRPALYD
+1990 GPVPAEARPALYD
-2002 NDRILALAVGRPSE
+2002 TDHILAFAVGRPSE

-2031 ARLPGPPYKFLDR
+2031 ARLPGPPYTFLDR
-2044 ITDIHAEAWHLAAGG
+2044 ITEIHAEAWHLEPGG

-2070 GWYFRANRQQSM
+2070 GWYFRANRQPSM

-2088 EIALQPCG
+2088 EVALQPCG
-2096 WLAAYLGT
+2096 WLAAYLGS
-2104 ALRSKDDLSF
+2104 ALRSRDDLSF

-2119 TATLHEEI
+2119 RATLYAE
-2127 LGDAGT
+2127 LFGDAGT

-2139 ITKVTEAGGM
+2139 MTKVSEAGGM
-2149 IVLSFDMQI
+2149 IVQSFDIQI

-2164 VYDGQTQFGFFSA
+2164 VYDGDTQFGFFSV
-2177 AALAQ
+2177 AALAK

-2189 SDRLYVPDA
+2189 SSRLYVPDA

-2206 VALETLVPLTPD
+2206 FALETQAPLTPD
-2218 DTGVAQPDGAA
+2218 DAGDAHPDGAL
-2229 VLPARALRMIDEIEL
+2229 LPARALRMIDEIAL
-2244 FVPDGGPNGLGFI
+2244 YVPNGGPHGLGFI
-2257 RGVKH
+2257 RGVKE
-2262 VDPHEWFFAAH
+2262 VDAHEWFFAAH
-2273 FYQDPVFPGSLGVES
+2273 FYQDPVCPGSLGLES

-2297 LERWG
+2297 IERWG

-2311 EPILVGRE
+2311 EPILIGRE
-2319 HTWVYRGQITPS
+2319 HTWVYRGQIVPS
-2331 NRRADVEVVVTE
+2331 NQRVEVEVVVTE
-2343 IQDGPTP
+2343 VQDGPTP
-2350 TVAGSGFLK
+2350 TVVGNGFLK

-2369 NFGVRL
+2369 DFGVRL
-2375 VACLGQRSAQ
+2375 VDGLG
-2385 E
+2385 

>member
-1 MDRGPVLGRGVR
+1 M
-13 PRADPR
+13 
-19 RRAVNGDTTP
+19 NGDPTA

-50 QHNIQ
+50 QRNIQ
-55 ARIDASRAVP
+55 ARLDASRAVP
-65 PGRWVLDPQD
+65 SGRWVVDAQD
-75 AYDPVLALDR
+75 AYDPVLALDK
-85 VYSTRACVVDGFTFD
+85 VYSTRACFVDGFMFD
-100 PGGLQLD
+100 PAGLQLD
-107 ADTLRGLDPLYE
+107 ADTLHGLDPLYE

-154 GSSAITREVLGRAFE
+154 GSSTITREVLGRAFE
-169 ATLLGAIG
+169 DTLLGTTG
-177 TAGTAGTETQ
+177 RETQ

-255 DSLYTQMGFSQLRA
+255 DSLYTQMGFCQLRA

-279 DADADGLVV
+279 DAGADGLVV
-288 GEGAGIVVLKRLDDA
+288 GEGAGIVVLKRLVDA
-303 RRDSDT
+303 HRDGDT

-344 QAGWVPEDVDLIECH
+344 QAGWAPEEVDLIECH
-359 GTGTPLGDSVE
+359 GTGTPLGDAVE
-370 LESLRALWHQSHWRP
+370 LKSLHALWHQSHWRP
-385 GQCALGSVKS
+385 GQCAVGSVKS
-395 NIGHLLTAAGAAGLI
+395 NIGHLLTAAGVAGLI

-425 NFDRASRGTELDVV
+425 NFDRAPTDTELD
-439 QSPFRVQTD
+439 QGPFHIQTD

-454 RDAHTPRRAAVSA
+454 RASHTPRRAAVSA
-467 FGFCGINAHLLVEE
+467 FGFGGINAHLLVEE
-481 VEAEEWDTTPSQAGN
+481 EAEEWDTRRPAPPRSPTPSQVER
-496 TTSSLGVVHD
+496 TTVSLGVAHD
-506 THDGAPPVAIVGMD
+506 ADDGAPPVAIVGMD

-540 SAIVPP
+540 SAIAPP

-552 GCEDLAHAAWG
+552 GCEDVASAAWG
-563 DRRPPGAYIAA
+563 DRRPPGAYIDA

-596 LIMLQSVARALTD
+596 LLMLQSVARALTD
-609 AGRPQPDAAV
+609 TGVPEPDAAV

-684 ALGNVIAS
+684 SLGNIVAS
-692 RVAREFAFG
+692 RIAREFAFG

-717 LDVGLRALHQ
+717 LDVGLLALHR
-727 HDMDTV
+727 HEMDAV

-745 AMLAMHA
+745 AMLAKHA
-752 VRPFSQRG
+752 VQPFSQRG
-760 EVRPFDAAADG
+760 EVRPFDADADG

-783 KRLPDALASGD
+783 KRLPDALAAGD

-810 LVPDA
+810 PVPDA
-815 ETYARALE
+815 RTYACALE

-841 HGSGDPRED
+841 HGSGHPLED

-863 DDSAPCAI
+863 NESAPCAI

-897 YQETIPPLG
+897 YQETIPPLR
-906 GFERPSAPDAWR
+906 GFERPSAPDAWCD
-918 GSPFHMPIRPHAWLR
+918 SAFHMPIRPLAWLR
-933 DRADGPRCAG
+933 DRVDGPRCAG
-943 VCVMTFDGG
+943 VSVMTLDGG
-952 CAHVVLEGVERQ
+952 CAHVVLEGVERH
-964 ADAHAVERAQP
+964 AAAHVAERCQP

-980 QALFGVCGRDAAEL
+980 QALFGVCGSDAAEL
-994 LAGLATL
+994 LAGLTAL
-1001 RTLATGT
+1001 RTLVTGT
-1008 QGEHGRQGE
+1008 QGEHGR
-1017 HGDHDDI
+1017 HDDI
-1024 ENLARRSHTQRTS
+1024 ERLARRSYTQRTA
-1037 ASSNGALAVAI
+1037 ASSRGGLGVAI
-1048 VATDPDDLRR
+1048 VATDLDDLRR
-1058 AVTVAERSVRADP
+1058 SIAVAEHGVRTDP
-1071 STAMDG
+1071 STGMAG
-1077 RAGVFYSPHPL
+1077 RAGVFYSPQPL
-1088 GPYGEAAF
+1088 GLHGEVAF

-1117 HVLRRLDDETAHL
+1117 HVLRNLDDETAHL
-1130 KGQLLPHLFTPH
+1130 RDHLLPHLFSPH
-1142 RRDWSGGWRDASDD
+1142 RRDWSSGWRQASDD
-1156 TAEDSVLALMLGEV
+1156 IAEGDVLALMLGQV

-1178 LLRGFGVEPSAV
+1178 LLRGFGVQPSAV
-1190 IGYSLGESTALFAMR
+1190 IGYSLGESTALFATR
-1205 AWRTRDEMYGR
+1205 AWRERDEMYRR
-1216 MRQSPLFQSELVG
+1216 MRHSPLFRSELVG
-1229 RCEAARRA
+1229 RCQAARRA
-1237 WALAAAD
+1237 WALAAGD
-1244 AVDWRSVVVNRRED
+1244 TVDWRSVVVNRRGD
-1258 AVRDALAGVDRAY
+1258 AVRAALAGIDRAY

-1282 IGGQRGAVDGVI
+1282 VGGQRGAVDAVI
-1294 TALGCQAV
+1294 TRLGCEAV

-1309 LHCPIARSVEDAYRE
+1309 VHCSIARSVEDAYRE

-1355 DAIVAQALSG
+1355 DAIVAQALTG

-1391 CSRMVGKIL
+1391 CSRLIGKIL

-1413 GEDDVATVLRLVAT
+1413 GEDDVFTALRLVAT

-1442 GPTCALG
+1442 APTCALG
-1449 HQAPDDE
+1449 HQAPNAE
-1456 GASTTPVVVP
+1456 GMAPQPIVVP

-1475 LPHRPAPTRT
+1475 LPRRPARTPTH
-1485 REHSAAVDAPTP
+1485 EHAIAADAPTP
-1497 VPVSHTASSDV
+1497 VPVRVSHTALSEV
-1508 GEHASDS
+1508 GGHASDS
-1515 LVGAVAAASGARARA
+1515 LVGAVAEASGARAQA
-1530 HEAFLRFSQSAVA
+1530 HEAFLRFSRSAVA
-1543 GIGDALAFQAQLVD
+1543 GMGEALAFQARLVD
-1557 ALGVGDAPADRF
+1557 VLGVSAAPVDPL
-1569 PVVSRPAY
+1569 PVVSQPAY

-1589 AAKVLGPEFAA
+1589 AATVLGPEYAA

-1619 RILSVAG
+1619 RILSVEG
-1626 VKGSMTA
+1626 VKGSMRA

-1643 PGAWYLDGHRA
+1643 SGAWYLDGHRA
-1654 PVCITVEAGQAD
+1654 PVCIAVEAGQAD

-1674 IDLALEGTRTYRLL
+1674 IDLAIQGTRTYRLL

-1700 PGEVVRYDVHIDRF
+1700 PGDVVRYDIHIDRF
-1714 VRQGATYLF
+1714 VRQGETYLF

-1735 VVTMENGCAGFFT
+1735 VVTMADGCAGFFT
-1748 EQETAESGGIVL
+1748 AQETAESSGIVL
-1760 VAEEQAPS
+1760 AADEHART
-1768 PGRRGHSWQT
+1768 PGVRADDWHD
-1778 LVPMAVDSYDA
+1778 LVPMAVESYDA
-1789 RQLAALRGGDLA
+1789 RQLDALRAGDLA
-1801 GCFGPLFEGLGLND
+1801 GCFGPVFDRLGLHD

-1829 VVELDPTGGRFGL
+1829 VVELDPTGGRFGV
-1842 GLTRAEADIHG
+1842 GLARAEADIHG

-1872 MFECCVHTLRV
+1872 MYECCVHTLRV

-1890 VTEQTGVCYEP
+1890 VMEQAGVCYEP
-1901 VPGVPTTLRCRGP
+1901 VPGVPSTLRCRGP
-1914 VTPATRVV
+1914 VTPATCVV
-1922 TYEVQVKEV
+1922 AYEVAVKEV
-1931 GYNPEPYAIADA
+1931 GYNPEPFVVADA

-1955 TDLSLQMTGA
+1955 TDLSLKMTGA
-1965 TREQIEATWRCARTL
+1965 TREPIEALWRGARTG
-1980 PPSPTPIGTA
+1980 SSSVSPIGA
-1990 PVPADVRPALYD
+1990 ALVPADARPALYD
-2002 NDRILALAVGRPSE
+2002 SDRILAFAVGRPSE
-2016 AFGEPYCVFDADRRI
+2016 AFGEPYLVFDADRRI
-2031 ARLPGPPYKFLDR
+2031 ARLPGPPYTFFDR
-2044 ITDIHAEAWHLAAGG
+2044 ITDIHAEAWHLEPGG
-2059 WIEAQYDVPPD
+2059 WIEAQYDVPRD

-2096 WLAAYLGT
+2096 WLAAYLGS
-2104 ALRSKDDLSF
+2104 ALSSTDDLSF

-2119 TATLHEEI
+2119 TATLYEEVF
-2127 LGDAGT
+2127 GDAGT

-2139 ITKVTEAGGM
+2139 ITKVAQVGGM
-2149 IVLSFDMQI
+2149 IVQSFDMQI

-2164 VYDGQTQFGFFSA
+2164 VYDGETQFGFFSR

-2189 SDRLYVPDA
+2189 ADRLYVPDP
-2198 DEARRGRR
+2198 DEVRRGRR
-2206 VALETLVPLTPD
+2206 FALETLAPLTPD
-2218 DTGVAQPDGAA
+2218 DMGAAQPDGAA

-2244 FVPDGGPNGLGFI
+2244 FVPDGGANGLGFI
-2257 RGVKH
+2257 HGVKH

-2273 FYQDPVFPGSLGVES
+2273 FYQDPVCPGSLGFES

-2302 ERLRHTHRF
+2302 EGLRHTHRF

-2319 HTWVYRGQITPS
+2319 HTWVYRGQIIPS
-2331 NRRADVEVVVTE
+2331 NRRVDVEVVLTE
-2343 IQDGPTP
+2343 IQDGQTP
-2350 TVAGSGFLK
+2350 TVVGSGFLK
-2359 VDGIPIYEMK
+2359 VDGIPVYEMK
-2369 NFGVRL
+2369 DVGLRL
-2375 VACLGQRSAQ
+2375 VPSA
-2385 E
+2385 

>member
-1 MDRGPVLGRGVR
+1 M
-13 PRADPR
+13 
-19 RRAVNGDTTP
+19 NGDPTA

-50 QHNIQ
+50 QRNIQ
-55 ARIDASRAVP
+55 ARLDASRAVP
-65 PGRWVLDPQD
+65 SGRWVLDAQD
-75 AYDPVLALDR
+75 AYDPVLALDK
-85 VYSTRACVVDGFTFD
+85 VYSTRACFVDGFMFD
-100 PGGLQLD
+100 PAGLQLD
-107 ADTLRGLDPLYE
+107 ADTLHGLDPLYE

-154 GSSAITREVLGRAFE
+154 GSSTITREVLGRAFE
-169 ATLLGAIG
+169 DTLLGTTG
-177 TAGTAGTETQ
+177 RETQ

-255 DSLYTQMGFSQLRA
+255 DSLYTQMGFCQLRA

-279 DADADGLVV
+279 DAGADGLVV
-288 GEGAGIVVLKRLDDA
+288 GEGAGIVVLKRLVDA
-303 RRDSDT
+303 HRDGDT

-344 QAGWVPEDVDLIECH
+344 QAGWAPEEVDLIECH
-359 GTGTPLGDSVE
+359 GTGTPLGDAVE
-370 LESLRALWHQSHWRP
+370 LKSLHALWHQSHWRP
-385 GQCALGSVKS
+385 GQCAVGSVKS
-395 NIGHLLTAAGAAGLI
+395 NIGHLLTAAGVAGLI

-425 NFDRASRGTELDVV
+425 NFDRAPTDTELD
-439 QSPFRVQTD
+439 QGPFHIQTD

-454 RDAHTPRRAAVSA
+454 RASHTPRRAAVSA
-467 FGFCGINAHLLVEE
+467 FGFGGINAHLLVEE
-481 VEAEEWDTTPSQAGN
+481 EAEEWDTRRPAPPRSPTPSQVER
-496 TTSSLGVVHD
+496 TTVSLGVAHD
-506 THDGAPPVAIVGMD
+506 ADDGAPPVAIVGMD

-540 SAIVPP
+540 SAIAPP

-552 GCEDLAHAAWG
+552 GCEDVASAAWG
-563 DRRPPGAYIAA
+563 DRRPPGAYIDA

-596 LIMLQSVARALTD
+596 LLMLQSVARALTD
-609 AGRPQPDAAV
+609 TGVPEPDAAV

-684 ALGNVIAS
+684 SLGNIVAS
-692 RVAREFAFG
+692 RIAREFAFG

-717 LDVGLRALHQ
+717 LDVGLRALHR
-727 HDMDTV
+727 HEMDAV

-745 AMLAMHA
+745 AMLAKHA
-752 VRPFSQRG
+752 VQPVSQRG

-783 KRLPDALASGD
+783 KRLPDALAEGD

-810 LVPDA
+810 PVPDA
-815 ETYARALE
+815 RTYACALE

-841 HGSGDPRED
+841 HGSGHPRED

-863 DDSAPCAI
+863 NESAPCAI

-897 YQETIPPLG
+897 YQETIPPLR
-906 GFERPSAPDAWR
+906 GFERPSAPDAWCD
-918 GSPFHMPIRPHAWLR
+918 SAFHMPIRPLAWLR
-933 DRADGPRCAG
+933 DRVDGPRCAG
-943 VCVMTFDGG
+943 VSVMTLDGG
-952 CAHVVLEGVERQ
+952 CAHVVLEGVERH
-964 ADAHAVERAQP
+964 AAAHVAERCQP

-980 QALFGVCGRDAAEL
+980 QALFGVCGSDAAEL
-994 LAGLATL
+994 LAGLTAL
-1001 RTLATGT
+1001 RTLVTGT
-1008 QGEHGRQGE
+1008 QGEHGR
-1017 HGDHDDI
+1017 HDDI
-1024 ENLARRSHTQRTS
+1024 ERLARRSYTQRTA
-1037 ASSNGALAVAI
+1037 ASSRGGLGVAI
-1048 VATDPDDLRR
+1048 VATDLDDLRR
-1058 AVTVAERSVRADP
+1058 AIAVAEHGVRTDP
-1071 STAMDG
+1071 STAMAG
-1077 RAGVFYSPHPL
+1077 RAGVFYSPQPL
-1088 GPYGEAAF
+1088 GLHGEVAF

-1117 HVLRRLDDETAHL
+1117 HVLRNLDDETAHL
-1130 KGQLLPHLFTPH
+1130 RDHLLPHLFSPH
-1142 RRDWSGGWRDASDD
+1142 RRDWSSGWRQASDD
-1156 TAEDSVLALMLGEV
+1156 IAEGDVLALMLGQV

-1178 LLRGFGVEPSAV
+1178 LLRGFGVQPSAV
-1190 IGYSLGESTALFAMR
+1190 IGYSLGESTALFATR
-1205 AWRTRDEMYGR
+1205 AWRERDEMYRR
-1216 MRQSPLFQSELVG
+1216 MRHSPLFRSELVG
-1229 RCEAARRA
+1229 RCQAARRA
-1237 WALAAAD
+1237 WALAAGD
-1244 AVDWRSVVVNRRED
+1244 TVDWRSVVVNRRGD
-1258 AVRDALAGVDRAY
+1258 AVRAALAGIDRAY

-1282 IGGQRGAVDGVI
+1282 VGGQRGAVDAVI
-1294 TALGCQAV
+1294 TRLGCEAV

-1309 LHCPIARSVEDAYRE
+1309 VHCSIARSVEDAYRE

-1355 DAIVAQALSG
+1355 DAIVAQALTG

-1391 CSRMVGKIL
+1391 CSRLIGKIL

-1413 GEDDVATVLRLVAT
+1413 GEDDVFTALRLVAT

-1442 GPTCALG
+1442 APTCALG
-1449 HQAPDDE
+1449 HQAPNAE
-1456 GASTTPVVVP
+1456 GMATQPIVVP

-1475 LPHRPAPTRT
+1475 LPRRPARTPTH
-1485 REHSAAVDAPTP
+1485 EHAIAADAPTP
-1497 VPVSHTASSDV
+1497 VPVRVSHTALSEV
-1508 GEHASDS
+1508 GGHASDS
-1515 LVGAVAAASGARARA
+1515 LVGAVAEASGARAQA
-1530 HEAFLRFSQSAVA
+1530 HEAFLRFSRSAVA
-1543 GIGDALAFQAQLVD
+1543 GMGEALAFQARLVD
-1557 ALGVGDAPADRF
+1557 VLGVSAAPVDPL
-1569 PVVSRPAY
+1569 PVVSQPAY

-1589 AAKVLGPEFAA
+1589 AATVLGPEFAA

-1619 RILSVAG
+1619 RILSVEG
-1626 VKGSMTA
+1626 VKGSMRA

-1643 PGAWYLDGHRA
+1643 SGAWYLDGHRA
-1654 PVCITVEAGQAD
+1654 PVCIAVEAGQAD

-1674 IDLALEGTRTYRLL
+1674 IDLAIQGTRTYRLL

-1700 PGEVVRYDVHIDRF
+1700 PGDVVRYDIHIDRF
-1714 VRQGATYLF
+1714 VRQGETYLF

-1735 VVTMENGCAGFFT
+1735 VVTMADGCAGFFT
-1748 EQETAESGGIVL
+1748 AQETAESSGIVL
-1760 VAEEQAPS
+1760 AADEHART
-1768 PGRRGHSWQT
+1768 PGVRADDWHD
-1778 LVPMAVDSYDA
+1778 LVPMAVESYDA
-1789 RQLAALRGGDLA
+1789 RQLDALRAGDLA
-1801 GCFGPLFEGLGLND
+1801 GCFGPVFDRLGLHD

-1842 GLTRAEADIHG
+1842 GLARAEADIHG

-1872 MFECCVHTLRV
+1872 MYECCVHTLRV

-1890 VTEQTGVCYEP
+1890 VMEQAGVCYEP
-1901 VPGVPTTLRCRGP
+1901 VPGVPSTLRCRGP
-1914 VTPATRVV
+1914 VTPATCVV
-1922 TYEVQVKEV
+1922 AYEVAVKEV
-1931 GYNPEPYAIADA
+1931 GYNPEPFVVADA

-1955 TDLSLQMTGA
+1955 TDLSLKMTGA
-1965 TREQIEATWRCARTL
+1965 TREPIEALWRGARTG
-1980 PPSPTPIGTA
+1980 SSSVSPIGA
-1990 PVPADVRPALYD
+1990 ALVPADARPALYD
-2002 NDRILALAVGRPSE
+2002 SDRILAFAVGRPSE
-2016 AFGEPYCVFDADRRI
+2016 AFGEPYLVFDADRRI
-2031 ARLPGPPYKFLDR
+2031 ARLPGPPYTFFDR
-2044 ITDIHAEAWHLAAGG
+2044 ITDIHAEAWHLEPGG
-2059 WIEAQYDVPPD
+2059 WIEAQYDVPRD

-2096 WLAAYLGT
+2096 WLAAYLGS
-2104 ALRSKDDLSF
+2104 ALSSTDDLSF

-2119 TATLHEEI
+2119 TATLYEEVF
-2127 LGDAGT
+2127 GDAGT

-2139 ITKVTEAGGM
+2139 ITKVAQVGGM
-2149 IVLSFDMQI
+2149 IVQSFDMQI

-2164 VYDGQTQFGFFSA
+2164 VYDGETQFGFFSR

-2189 SDRLYVPDA
+2189 ADRLYVPDP
-2198 DEARRGRR
+2198 DEVRRGRR
-2206 VALETLVPLTPD
+2206 FALETLAPLTPD
-2218 DTGVAQPDGAA
+2218 DMGAAQPDGAA

-2244 FVPDGGPNGLGFI
+2244 FVPDGGANGLGFI
-2257 RGVKH
+2257 HGVKH

-2273 FYQDPVFPGSLGVES
+2273 FYQDPVCPGSLGFES

-2302 ERLRHTHRF
+2302 EGLRHTHRF

-2319 HTWVYRGQITPS
+2319 HTWVYRGQIIPS
-2331 NRRADVEVVVTE
+2331 NRRVDVEVVLTE
-2343 IQDGPTP
+2343 IQDGQTP
-2350 TVAGSGFLK
+2350 TVVGSGFLK
-2359 VDGIPIYEMK
+2359 VDGIPVYEMK
-2369 NFGVRL
+2369 DVGLRL
-2375 VACLGQRSAQ
+2375 VPSA
-2385 E
+2385 

>member
-1 MDRGPVLGRGVR
+1 M
-13 PRADPR
+13 
-19 RRAVNGDTTP
+19 NGDTTL

-50 QHNIQ
+50 QRNIH
-55 ARIDASRAVP
+55 ARLDASRAVP
-65 PGRWVLDPQD
+65 PGRWVLDAQD
-75 AYDPVLALDR
+75 AYDPVLALDK
-85 VYSTRACVVDGFTFD
+85 VYSKRACVVDGFTFD
-100 PGGLQLD
+100 PAGLHLD
-107 ADTLRGLDPLYE
+107 ADTLHGLDPLYE

-169 ATLLGAIG
+169 HTLLGAIG
-177 TAGTAGTETQ
+177 TIDAGGTAGTETQ
-187 RAVALSSPLNAHV
+187 HVVALSSPLNAHV

-205 SLLAQALGLGGGSCT
+205 SLLARALGLGGGSCT

-255 DSLYTQMGFSQLRA
+255 DSLYTQMGFCQLRA

-279 DADADGLVV
+279 DAGADGLVV

-303 RRDSDT
+303 RRAGDT

-323 AGSLLAADSE
+323 AGSLLAADPE

-344 QAGWVPEDVDLIECH
+344 QAGWAPEDVDLIECH
-359 GTGTPLGDSVE
+359 GTGTPLGDTVE
-370 LESLRALWHQSHWRP
+370 LESLHALWHQSHWRP

-425 NFDRASRGTELDVV
+425 NFDRASTGTEPD
-439 QSPFRVQTD
+439 QGPFHIQTD

-467 FGFCGINAHLLVEE
+467 FGFGGINAHLLVEE
-481 VEAEEWDTTPSQAGN
+481 VEEVEWD

-506 THDGAPPVAIVGMD
+506 TRDGAPAVAIVGMD

-552 GCEDLAHAAWG
+552 GCEDVAQAAWG
-563 DRRPPGAYIAA
+563 DRRLPGAYIDA
-574 ASVAVGAFR
+574 ASVEVGAFR

-596 LIMLQSVARALTD
+596 LLMLQSVARALRD
-609 AGRPQPDAAV
+609 AGVRPKDAAL

-643 GQARQW
+643 GEARQW
-649 AHSLGLQLDDQRLDE
+649 ARSLGLELDDQQLDE
-664 WIATLRE
+664 WVAALRE

-692 RVAREFAFG
+692 RIAREFAFG

-717 LDVGLRALHQ
+717 LDVGLRALHL
-727 HDMDTV
+727 HEMDAV

-745 AMLAMHA
+745 AMLATHA

-810 LVPDA
+810 AAPDGQ
-815 ETYARALE
+815 TYARALE

-830 LAPGRVSYLET
+830 LAPGRVSYVET
-841 HGSGDPRED
+841 HGSGHPRED

-863 DDSAPCAI
+863 DDRAPCAI

-897 YQETIPPLG
+897 YQEILPPLR
-906 GFERPSAPDAWR
+906 GFRRPSAADAWR
-918 GSPFHMPIRPHAWLR
+918 ESPFHMPIRPLAWLR

-943 VCVMTFDGG
+943 VSVMTSDGG
-952 CAHVVLEGVERQ
+952 CAHVVLEGVERP
-964 ADAHAVERAQP
+964 ADAHGDERRQP
-975 LGSRD
+975 LGSRA
-980 QALFGVCGRDAAEL
+980 QALFGVCGSDAAEL
-994 LAGLATL
+994 LAGLAVL
-1001 RTLATGT
+1001 RTLATGA
-1008 QGEHGRQGE
+1008 QGEHGQHGQ

-1024 ENLARRSHTQRTS
+1024 ENLARHSHTQRTS
-1037 ASSNGALAVAI
+1037 ASTNGALAVAI

-1058 AVTVAERSVRADP
+1058 AVAVAERSVRADP

-1077 RAGVFYSPHPL
+1077 RVGVFYAPHPL
-1088 GPYGEAAF
+1088 GPLGEVAF

-1104 YVGMGAGIGVHWP
+1104 YVGMGAGIGAHWP

-1142 RRDWSGGWRDASDD
+1142 RRDWSGGWRQASDD
-1156 TAEDSVLALMLGEV
+1156 TAEGDILTLMLGQV

-1178 LLRGFGVEPSAV
+1178 LLRGFGVQPSAV

-1205 AWRTRDEMYGR
+1205 AWRARDEMYGR
-1216 MRQSPLFQSELVG
+1216 MRRSPLFQSELVG
-1229 RCEAARRA
+1229 RCEAARRT

-1244 AVDWRSVVVNRRED
+1244 TVDWRSVVVNRRED
-1258 AVRDALAGVDRAY
+1258 AVRAALAGVDRAY

-1282 IGGQRGAVDGVI
+1282 VGGQRGAVDEVI
-1294 TALGCQAV
+1294 TALGCEAV
-1302 DLAGAST
+1302 NLAGTST

-1331 PPDGVRFYSTAQ
+1331 PPEGVRFYSTAQ
-1343 ARSYTVDRTSAA
+1343 AQSYTVDRTSAA

-1383 VEPGPQMS
+1383 VEPGPQTS
-1391 CSRMVGKIL
+1391 CSRMIGKIL

-1427 LFAERVL
+1427 LFAERAL

-1442 GPTCALG
+1442 DPTCALG
-1449 HQAPDDE
+1449 HRAPDDE
-1456 GASTTPVVVP
+1456 GAATTPVVVP

-1485 REHSAAVDAPTP
+1485 REHTVAPDARIP
-1497 VPVSHTASSDV
+1497 VPVHVSHTGSSDV
-1508 GEHASDS
+1508 GGHASDS
-1515 LVGAVAAASGARARA
+1515 LVGAVAEASEARAQA

-1543 GIGDALAFQAQLVD
+1543 GMGEALAFQAQLVD
-1557 ALGVGDAPADRF
+1557 VLGVPDAPADRR
-1569 PVVSRPAY
+1569 PVVSRSAY

-1619 RILSVAG
+1619 RILSVEG

-1674 IDLALEGTRTYRLL
+1674 IDLALEGTRAYRLL

-1714 VRQGATYLF
+1714 VRQGETYLF

-1735 VVTMENGCAGFFT
+1735 VVTMEDGCAGFFT
-1748 EQETAESGGIVL
+1748 EQETAESSGIVL
-1760 VAEEQAPS
+1760 APEEALS
-1768 PGRRGHSWQT
+1768 PGRRGRPSWQT

-1789 RQLAALRGGDLA
+1789 WQLAALRGGDLA
-1801 GCFGPLFEGLGLND
+1801 GCFGPLFDGLGLSD

-1842 GLTRAEADIHG
+1842 GLTRAEADIRG

-1872 MFECCVHTLRV
+1872 MYECCVHTLRV

-1890 VTEQTGVCYEP
+1890 VTEQIGVWYEP
-1901 VPGVPTTLRCRGP
+1901 VPGVPSTLCCRGP

-1922 TYEVQVKEV
+1922 TYEVQVKEI

-1955 TDLSLQMTGA
+1955 TDMSLKMTGA
-1965 TREQIEATWRCARTL
+1965 TREQIEATWRRARTP
-1980 PPSPTPIGTA
+1980 PPSPTPIGAA
-1990 PVPADVRPALYD
+1990 PVPAHARPALYD
-2002 NDRILALAVGRPSE
+2002 NDRILAFAVGRPSE
-2016 AFGEPYCVFDADRRI
+2016 AFGEPYSVFDADRRI

-2044 ITDIHAEAWHLAAGG
+2044 ITDIHAEAWHLAPGG
-2059 WIEAQYDVPPD
+2059 WIEAQYDVPRD

-2082 PFAIVL
+2082 PFAVVL

-2096 WLAAYLGT
+2096 WLAAYLGS
-2104 ALRSKDDLSF
+2104 ALRNKNDLSF

-2119 TATLHEEI
+2119 TATLYAEVFA
-2127 LGDAGT
+2127 DAGT

-2139 ITKVTEAGGM
+2139 MTKVAEAGGM
-2149 IVLSFDMQI
+2149 IVQSFDMQI

-2164 VYDGQTQFGFFSA
+2164 VYDGETQFGFFSA
-2177 AALAQ
+2177 ATLAQ
-2182 QVGIRDA
+2182 QVGHARRVGSALRARRRRSAARPAVRARDA
-2189 SDRLYVPDA
+2189 CTAHAGRYGRRA
-2198 DEARRGRR
+2198 TRRRGCPARS
-2206 VALETLVPLTPD
+2206 
-2218 DTGVAQPDGAA
+2218 GVAHDRRDRA
-2229 VLPARALRMIDEIEL
+2229 VCARWRAERARVHSGRQACGSSRVVLRRALLPGPGLPRL
-2244 FVPDGGPNGLGFI
+2244 LGLRVVPATAQGGRPRALG
-2257 RGVKH
+2257 RAA
-2262 VDPHEWFFAAH
+2262 AAH
-2273 FYQDPVFPGSLGVES
+2273 ASLRADPDRPRAHVGVS
-2288 FLQLLKVVA
+2288 
-2297 LERWG
+2297 RPD
-2302 ERLRHTHRF
+2302 H
-2311 EPILVGRE
+2311 
-2319 HTWVYRGQITPS
+2319 PS
-2331 NRRADVEVVVTE
+2331 NRRVDVEVVVTE

-2350 TVAGSGFLK
+2350 
-2359 VDGIPIYEMK
+2359 D
-2369 NFGVRL
+2369 RR
-2375 VACLGQRSAQ
+2375 GQRLSQ
-2385 E
+2385 GGRHPRSTR

>member
-1 MDRGPVLGRGVR
+1 M
-13 PRADPR
+13 
-19 RRAVNGDTTP
+19 
-29 SPIAVV
+29 V

-40 FPQAPDLDTF
+40 FPQAPDLGTF
-50 QHNIQ
+50 QRNIH

-65 PGRWVLDPQD
+65 PGRWVLDLQD
-75 AYDPVLALDR
+75 AYDPVLALDK
-85 VYSTRACVVDGFTFD
+85 VYSTRACFVEGFTFD
-100 PGGLQLD
+100 PAGLQLD

-154 GSSAITREVLGRAFE
+154 GSSAITREVVGRAFE
-169 ATLLGAIG
+169 DALLG
-177 TAGTAGTETQ
+177 TTGTETQ
-187 RAVALSSPLNAHV
+187 RAVALASPLNARV

-255 DSLYTQMGFSQLRA
+255 DSLYTQMGFCQLRA

-303 RRDSDT
+303 RRAGDN

-323 AGSLLAADSE
+323 AGSLLAADTE

-344 QAGWVPEDVDLIECH
+344 QAGWAPENVDLIECH
-359 GTGTPLGDSVE
+359 GTGTPLGDTVE
-370 LESLRALWHQSHWRP
+370 LESLHALWSESRWRP

-410 KTLLAMRDKQLPPSA
+410 KTLLAIRDKQLPPSA
-425 NFDRASRGTELDVV
+425 NFDQAPTGTDLDR
-439 QSPFRVQTD
+439 SPFRIQTD
-448 VRPWER
+448 VRPWAR

-467 FGFCGINAHLLVEE
+467 FGFGGINAHLLVEE
-481 VEAEEWDTTPSQAGN
+481 EPEDARRPSAQSWPTTAQAGN
-496 TTSSLGVVHD
+496 TTLTVGVAHD
-506 THDGAPPVAIVGMD
+506 THDAAPPVAIVGMD

-533 EAVLRGD
+533 EAVLTGD
-540 SAIVPP
+540 SAIARL

-552 GCEDLAHAAWG
+552 GCADVARAAWG
-563 DRRPPGAYIAA
+563 DRRPPGAYIEAA
-574 ASVAVGAFR
+574 AVVVGAYR
-583 LPPNEIPETLPQQ
+583 LPPNEISETLPQQ
-596 LIMLQSVARALTD
+596 LLMLESVARALMD
-609 AGRPQPDAAV
+609 AGVPTQNAAP
-619 RTGVIIGM
+619 RMGVIIGM

-634 NFHHRWALL
+634 NFHHRWTLP
-643 GQARQW
+643 GQARHW
-649 AHSLGLQLDDQRLDE
+649 AQSLGLSLDDQRLDA
-664 WIATLRE
+664 WIASLRE

-684 ALGNVIAS
+684 ALGSIIAS
-692 RVAREFAFG
+692 RIAREFAFG
-701 GPSFAISAEE
+701 GPSFAISAEA
-711 ASGIRA
+711 ASGMRA
-717 LDVGLRALHQ
+717 LDVGLRALQ
-727 HDMDTV
+727 LQEMDAV
-733 VVGAVDLPGDVR
+733 VVGAIDLPGDVR
-745 AMLAMHA
+745 AMLATHMI
-752 VRPFSQRG
+752 RSYSSRG

-783 KRLPDALASGD
+783 KRLPDAIASAD

-802 LGFAGGTA
+802 LGVAGGATP
-810 LVPDA
+810 VPDA
-815 ETYARALE
+815 DTYARALG

-841 HGSGDPRED
+841 HGSGIPSED
-850 RVEAEALSAFFGH
+850 RVEAAALAAFFGH
-863 DDSAPCAI
+863 ADRASCAI

-897 YQETIPPLG
+897 YQEVIPPLC
-906 GFERPSAPDAWR
+906 GFEQPSTPDAWSD
-918 GSPFHMPIRPHAWLR
+918 GPFHMPNRPRAWLR

-943 VCVMTFDGG
+943 VSVMTVDGG
-952 CAHVVLEGVERQ
+952 CAHVVLEGTDRH
-964 ADAHAVERAQP
+964 ADAHVTERCQP
-975 LGSRD
+975 LGSRG
-980 QALFGVCGRDAAEL
+980 QALFGVCGSDTRDI
-994 LAGLATL
+994 LAGLDAL
-1001 RTLATGT
+1001 RALARGA
-1008 QGEHGRQGE
+1008 
-1017 HGDHDDI
+1017 HDDI
-1024 ENLARRSHTQRTS
+1024 EYLARRSHGQRTS
-1037 ASSNGALAVAI
+1037 ASNRGALAVAI

-1058 AVTVAERSVRADP
+1058 AITVADRSVRVDS
-1071 STAMDG
+1071 STAMQG
-1077 RAGVFYSPHPL
+1077 RAGVFYSPQPL
-1088 GPYGEAAF
+1088 GPHGEVAF
-1096 VFPGSGNH
+1096 VFPGAGNH
-1104 YVGMGAGIGVHWP
+1104 YVGMGAGIGVQWP
-1117 HVLRRLDDETAHL
+1117 HVLRSLDDETAHL

-1142 RRDWSGGWRDASDD
+1142 RRDWSGGWRHASDD
-1156 TAEDSVLALMLGEV
+1156 AVSRDVLAMMLGQV
-1170 AHGVAMSD
+1170 AHGVTMSD
-1178 LLRGFGVEPSAV
+1178 LLRGLGVQPSAV

-1205 AWRTRDEMYGR
+1205 AWCGRDEMYER

-1237 WALAAAD
+1237 WALAAD
-1244 AVDWRSVVVNRRED
+1244 DTVDWRSVVVNRHVD
-1258 AVRDALAGVDRAY
+1258 TVRDVIAGIDRVY
-1271 LLIVNAPDECV
+1271 LLIVNGPDECV
-1282 IGGQRGAVDGVI
+1282 IGGQRGAVDAVV
-1294 TALGCQAV
+1294 TALGCAAV

-1309 LHCPIARSVEDAYRE
+1309 VHCPVARSVEDAYRE

-1331 PPDGVRFYSTAQ
+1331 PPDGVRFYSAAR

-1355 DAIVAQALSG
+1355 DAIVAQAVSG

-1383 VEPGPQMS
+1383 VEPGPQAS
-1391 CSRMVGKIL
+1391 CSRMIGKIL

-1413 GEDDVATVLRLVAT
+1413 GEDDVSTVLRLVAT
-1427 LFAERVL
+1427 LFTERVL

-1442 GPTCALG
+1442 DPTCALG
-1449 HQAPDDE
+1449 HQAPTDE
-1456 GASTTPVVVP
+1456 GVATQPVVVP
-1466 TGGPTPQPR
+1466 TGGPSPQPR
-1475 LPHRPAPTRT
+1475 PPRRPAPTRT
-1485 REHSAAVDAPTP
+1485 RERTVAADAPNS
-1497 VPVSHTASSDV
+1497 VPVRASHTASSAV
-1508 GEHASDS
+1508 GGHARDS
-1515 LVGAVAAASGARARA
+1515 LVSAVAEATRARA
-1530 HEAFLRFSQSAVA
+1530 QAHAAFLHFSQSALA
-1543 GIGDALAFQAQLVD
+1543 GMGDALALQARLVD
-1557 ALGVGDAPADRF
+1557 VVGVPSAPAALL
-1569 PVVSRPAY
+1569 PVAPPAPAGAPPAY
-1577 DRDLCME
+1577 DRELCME

-1589 AAKVLGPEFAA
+1589 VAKVLGPEFAA

-1619 RILSVAG
+1619 RILSVEG
-1626 VKGSMTA
+1626 VKGSMTS

-1643 PGAWYLDGHRA
+1643 PGAWYLDGHRT
-1654 PVCITVEAGQAD
+1654 PVCITIEAGQAD

-1674 IDLALEGTRTYRLL
+1674 IDLVLQGTRAYRLL

-1700 PGEVVRYDVHIDRF
+1700 PGDVVRYDIHIDRF

-1729 TVGGRP
+1729 TVSGRP
-1735 VVTMENGCAGFFT
+1735 VVTMEDGCAGFFT

-1760 VAEEQAPS
+1760 SGEEQAPM
-1768 PGRRGHSWQT
+1768 PGRRGHGWPD
-1778 LVPMAVDSYDA
+1778 LVPLAVESYDA
-1789 RQLAALRGGDLA
+1789 RQLEALRGGDLA
-1801 GCFGPLFEGLGLND
+1801 GCFGPQFSGLGLSD
-1815 PVRIPGGRMHLIDR
+1815 PVRIPGGRMHLIER
-1829 VVELDPTGGRFGL
+1829 IVELDPTGGRFGL
-1842 GLTRAEADIHG
+1842 GLARAEADIRG

-1872 MFECCVHTLRV
+1872 MYECCAHTLRV

-1901 VPGVPTTLRCRGP
+1901 VPGVPSTLRCRGP
-1914 VTPATRVV
+1914 VTRATRVV

-1931 GYNPEPYAIADA
+1931 GYNPEPYVIADA
-1943 LVYADGQRIVQF
+1943 LVYADDQRIVRF
-1955 TDLSLQMTGA
+1955 TDMSLKMTGA
-1965 TREQIEATWRCARTL
+1965 TREQIDATWCNAPMTPAL
-1980 PPSPTPIGTA
+1980 VTPIGA
-1990 PVPADVRPALYD
+1990 ASVPADVRPALYD
-2002 NDRILALAVGRPSE
+2002 SDRILAFAVGRPSQ
-2016 AFGEPYCVFDADRRI
+2016 AFGEPYRVFDADRRI

-2044 ITDIHAEAWHLAAGG
+2044 ITDIHAAAWQLAPGG

-2070 GWYFRANRQQSM
+2070 GWYFRANRQPSM

-2096 WLAAYLGT
+2096 WLAAYLGS
-2104 ALRSKDDLSF
+2104 ALRTRDDLSF

-2119 TATLHEEI
+2119 TATLYAEVFS
-2127 LGDAGT
+2127 DAGT

-2139 ITKVTEAGGM
+2139 ITKVAEAGGM
-2149 IVLSFDMQI
+2149 IVQSFDTQI
-2158 WRAGRI
+2158 WRASRI
-2164 VYDGQTQFGFFSA
+2164 VYAGETQFGFFST

-2189 SDRLYVPDA
+2189 SARLYVPDA
-2198 DEARRGRR
+2198 DERRRGRR
-2206 VALETLVPLTPD
+2206 FVLETLAPLTPD
-2218 DTGVAQPDGAA
+2218 DTSVPQPDGAA

-2244 FVPDGGPNGLGFI
+2244 FVPDGGPRGLGFI

-2273 FYQDPVFPGSLGVES
+2273 FYQDPVCPGSLGFES

-2297 LERWG
+2297 LARWG

-2311 EPILVGRE
+2311 EPILVDRE
-2319 HTWVYRGQITPS
+2319 HTWVYRGQITPK
-2331 NRRADVEVVVTE
+2331 NRRVDVEIVVTGL
-2343 IQDGPTP
+2343 QDGPTP

-2359 VDGIPIYEMK
+2359 VDGIPIYEMRDL
-2369 NFGVRL
+2369 GVRL
-2375 VACLGQRSAQ
+2375 VPSA
-2385 E
+2385 

>member
-1 MDRGPVLGRGVR
+1 M
-13 PRADPR
+13 
-19 RRAVNGDTTP
+19 NGDTTP

-177 TAGTAGTETQ
+177 TAGTSGTETQ
-187 RAVALSSPLNAHV
+187 RAVALSSPLNARV

-303 RRDSDT
+303 RRDGDT

-467 FGFCGINAHLLVEE
+467 FGFGGINAHLLVEE

-609 AGRPQPDAAV
+609 AVRPQPDAAV

-717 LDVGLRALHQ
+717 LDVGLRALHH

-745 AMLAMHA
+745 AMLATHA

-810 LVPDA
+810 PVPDA
-815 ETYARALE
+815 RTYACALE

-994 LAGLATL
+994 LAGLAAL

-1058 AVTVAERSVRADP
+1058 AVAVAERSVRADP

-1088 GPYGEAAF
+1088 GPHGEVAF

-1142 RRDWSGGWRDASDD
+1142 RRDWSGGR
-1156 TAEDSVLALMLGEV
+1156 
-1170 AHGVAMSD
+1170 H
-1178 LLRGFGVEPSAV
+1178 
-1190 IGYSLGESTALFAMR
+1190 
-1205 AWRTRDEMYGR
+1205 
-1216 MRQSPLFQSELVG
+1216 
-1229 RCEAARRA
+1229 
-1237 WALAAAD
+1237 
-1244 AVDWRSVVVNRRED
+1244 
-1258 AVRDALAGVDRAY
+1258 
-1271 LLIVNAPDECV
+1271 
-1282 IGGQRGAVDGVI
+1282 
-1294 TALGCQAV
+1294 
-1302 DLAGAST
+1302 
-1309 LHCPIARSVEDAYRE
+1309 
-1324 LHLLATT
+1324 
-1331 PPDGVRFYSTAQ
+1331 
-1343 ARSYTVDRTSAA
+1343 
-1355 DAIVAQALSG
+1355 
-1365 FDFAA
+1365 
-1370 TIERAYA
+1370 
-1377 DGVRIF
+1377 
-1383 VEPGPQMS
+1383 
-1391 CSRMVGKIL
+1391 
-1400 QGRPHVARSACVK
+1400 
-1413 GEDDVATVLRLVAT
+1413 
-1427 LFAERVL
+1427 
-1434 VDLGPLYG
+1434 
-1442 GPTCALG
+1442 
-1449 HQAPDDE
+1449 
-1456 GASTTPVVVP
+1456 
-1466 TGGPTPQPR
+1466 
-1475 LPHRPAPTRT
+1475 
-1485 REHSAAVDAPTP
+1485 
-1497 VPVSHTASSDV
+1497 
-1508 GEHASDS
+1508 
-1515 LVGAVAAASGARARA
+1515 
-1530 HEAFLRFSQSAVA
+1530 
-1543 GIGDALAFQAQLVD
+1543 
-1557 ALGVGDAPADRF
+1557 
-1569 PVVSRPAY
+1569 
-1577 DRDLCME
+1577 
-1584 FAVGS
+1584 
-1589 AAKVLGPEFAA
+1589 
-1600 LDRYPVRV
+1600 
-1608 RLPDEPLMLVD
+1608 
-1619 RILSVAG
+1619 
-1626 VKGSMTA
+1626 
-1633 GRVVTEHDVR
+1633 
-1643 PGAWYLDGHRA
+1643 
-1654 PVCITVEAGQAD
+1654 
-1666 LFLCSYLG
+1666 
-1674 IDLALEGTRTYRLL
+1674 
-1688 DATVTFH
+1688 
-1695 RGLPQ
+1695 
-1700 PGEVVRYDVHIDRF
+1700 
-1714 VRQGATYLF
+1714 
-1723 FFRFEG
+1723 
-1729 TVGGRP
+1729 
-1735 VVTMENGCAGFFT
+1735 
-1748 EQETAESGGIVL
+1748 
-1760 VAEEQAPS
+1760 
-1768 PGRRGHSWQT
+1768 RRG
-1778 LVPMAVDSYDA
+1778 
-1789 RQLAALRGGDLA
+1789 
-1801 GCFGPLFEGLGLND
+1801 
-1815 PVRIPGGRMHLIDR
+1815 
-1829 VVELDPTGGRFGL
+1829 
-1842 GLTRAEADIHG
+1842 
-1853 DEWFLTCHF
+1853 
-1862 VDDMVMPGTL
+1862 
-1872 MFECCVHTLRV
+1872 
-1883 LLMRMGW
+1883 
-1890 VTEQTGVCYEP
+1890 
-1901 VPGVPTTLRCRGP
+1901 
-1914 VTPATRVV
+1914 
-1922 TYEVQVKEV
+1922 
-1931 GYNPEPYAIADA
+1931 
-1943 LVYADGQRIVQF
+1943 
-1955 TDLSLQMTGA
+1955 
-1965 TREQIEATWRCARTL
+1965 
-1980 PPSPTPIGTA
+1980 
-1990 PVPADVRPALYD
+1990 
-2002 NDRILALAVGRPSE
+2002 
-2016 AFGEPYCVFDADRRI
+2016 
-2031 ARLPGPPYKFLDR
+2031 
-2044 ITDIHAEAWHLAAGG
+2044 
-2059 WIEAQYDVPPD
+2059 
-2070 GWYFRANRQQSM
+2070 
-2082 PFAIVL
+2082 
-2088 EIALQPCG
+2088 
-2096 WLAAYLGT
+2096 
-2104 ALRSKDDLSF
+2104 
-2114 RNLGG
+2114 
-2119 TATLHEEI
+2119 
-2127 LGDAGT
+2127 
-2133 LTVRVR
+2133 
-2139 ITKVTEAGGM
+2139 
-2149 IVLSFDMQI
+2149 
-2158 WRAGRI
+2158 
-2164 VYDGQTQFGFFSA
+2164 
-2177 AALAQ
+2177 
-2182 QVGIRDA
+2182 
-2189 SDRLYVPDA
+2189 
-2198 DEARRGRR
+2198 
-2206 VALETLVPLTPD
+2206 
-2218 DTGVAQPDGAA
+2218 
-2229 VLPARALRMIDEIEL
+2229 
-2244 FVPDGGPNGLGFI
+2244 
-2257 RGVKH
+2257 
-2262 VDPHEWFFAAH
+2262 
-2273 FYQDPVFPGSLGVES
+2273 
-2288 FLQLLKVVA
+2288 
-2297 LERWG
+2297 
-2302 ERLRHTHRF
+2302 
-2311 EPILVGRE
+2311 
-2319 HTWVYRGQITPS
+2319 
-2331 NRRADVEVVVTE
+2331 
-2343 IQDGPTP
+2343 
-2350 TVAGSGFLK
+2350 
-2359 VDGIPIYEMK
+2359 
-2369 NFGVRL
+2369 
-2375 VACLGQRSAQ
+2375 
-2385 E
+2385 

>member
-1 MDRGPVLGRGVR
+1 M
-13 PRADPR
+13 
-19 RRAVNGDTTP
+19 NGDTTP

-154 GSSAITREVLGRAFE
+154 GSSTITREVLGRAFE

-177 TAGTAGTETQ
+177 TAGTSGTETQ

-255 DSLYTQMGFSQLRA
+255 DSLYTQMGFCQLRA

-303 RRDSDT
+303 RRDGDT

-467 FGFCGINAHLLVEE
+467 FGFGGINAHLLVEE
-481 VEAEEWDTTPSQAGN
+481 VEEEEWDTTPSQAGN

-649 AHSLGLQLDDQRLDE
+649 ARSLGLQLDDQRLDE

-692 RVAREFAFG
+692 RIAREFAFG

-717 LDVGLRALHQ
+717 LDVGVRALHH

-745 AMLAMHA
+745 AMLATHA

-994 LAGLATL
+994 LAGLAAL

-1058 AVTVAERSVRADP
+1058 AVAVAERSVRADP

-1088 GPYGEAAF
+1088 GPHGEVAF

-1244 AVDWRSVVVNRRED
+1244 TVDWRSVVVNRRED

-1294 TALGCQAV
+1294 TALGCEAV

-1442 GPTCALG
+1442 APTCALG

-1456 GASTTPVVVP
+1456 GAATTPVVVP

-1485 REHSAAVDAPTP
+1485 REHSVAVDAPTPVP

-1508 GEHASDS
+1508 GGHASDS

-1530 HEAFLRFSQSAVA
+1530 HEAFLRVSQSAVA

-1801 GCFGPLFEGLGLND
+1801 GFRP
-1815 PVRIPGGRMHLIDR
+1815 PVRGAR
-1829 VVELDPTGGRFGL
+1829 
-1842 GLTRAEADIHG
+1842 
-1853 DEWFLTCHF
+1853 
-1862 VDDMVMPGTL
+1862 
-1872 MFECCVHTLRV
+1872 
-1883 LLMRMGW
+1883 
-1890 VTEQTGVCYEP
+1890 
-1901 VPGVPTTLRCRGP
+1901 
-1914 VTPATRVV
+1914 
-1922 TYEVQVKEV
+1922 
-1931 GYNPEPYAIADA
+1931 PE
-1943 LVYADGQRIVQF
+1943 
-1955 TDLSLQMTGA
+1955 
-1965 TREQIEATWRCARTL
+1965 
-1980 PPSPTPIGTA
+1980 
-1990 PVPADVRPALYD
+1990 
-2002 NDRILALAVGRPSE
+2002 
-2016 AFGEPYCVFDADRRI
+2016 
-2031 ARLPGPPYKFLDR
+2031 
-2044 ITDIHAEAWHLAAGG
+2044 
-2059 WIEAQYDVPPD
+2059 
-2070 GWYFRANRQQSM
+2070 
-2082 PFAIVL
+2082 
-2088 EIALQPCG
+2088 
-2096 WLAAYLGT
+2096 
-2104 ALRSKDDLSF
+2104 
-2114 RNLGG
+2114 
-2119 TATLHEEI
+2119 
-2127 LGDAGT
+2127 
-2133 LTVRVR
+2133 
-2139 ITKVTEAGGM
+2139 
-2149 IVLSFDMQI
+2149 
-2158 WRAGRI
+2158 
-2164 VYDGQTQFGFFSA
+2164 
-2177 AALAQ
+2177 
-2182 QVGIRDA
+2182 
-2189 SDRLYVPDA
+2189 
-2198 DEARRGRR
+2198 
-2206 VALETLVPLTPD
+2206 
-2218 DTGVAQPDGAA
+2218 
-2229 VLPARALRMIDEIEL
+2229 
-2244 FVPDGGPNGLGFI
+2244 
-2257 RGVKH
+2257 
-2262 VDPHEWFFAAH
+2262 
-2273 FYQDPVFPGSLGVES
+2273 
-2288 FLQLLKVVA
+2288 
-2297 LERWG
+2297 
-2302 ERLRHTHRF
+2302 
-2311 EPILVGRE
+2311 
-2319 HTWVYRGQITPS
+2319 
-2331 NRRADVEVVVTE
+2331 
-2343 IQDGPTP
+2343 
-2350 TVAGSGFLK
+2350 
-2359 VDGIPIYEMK
+2359 
-2369 NFGVRL
+2369 
-2375 VACLGQRSAQ
+2375 
-2385 E
+2385 

>member
-1 MDRGPVLGRGVR
+1 M
-13 PRADPR
+13 
-19 RRAVNGDTTP
+19 TP

-40 FPQAPDLDTF
+40 FPQAPDLETF
-50 QHNIQ
+50 QRNIQ
-55 ARIDASRAVP
+55 ARVDSSRAVR

-75 AYDPVLALDR
+75 AYDPVLALDK
-85 VYSTRACVVDGFTFD
+85 VYSARACFVEGFTFD
-100 PGGLQLD
+100 PAGLQLD

-125 RQAFDDAATGTL
+125 RQAFHDLHDASTGTL

-169 ATLLGAIG
+169 DALLG
-177 TAGTAGTETQ
+177 TTGTETQ
-187 RAVALSSPLNAHV
+187 SAVALSSPLNARV

-205 SLLAQALGLGGGSCT
+205 SLLAHALGLGGGSCT

-230 AVKLACDEL
+230 AVKLACDDL

-255 DSLYTQMGFSQLRA
+255 DSLYTQMGFCQLRA

-279 DADADGLVV
+279 DAGADGIVV

-303 RRDSDT
+303 RRDGDN

-359 GTGTPLGDSVE
+359 GTGTPLGDTVE
-370 LESLRALWHQSHWRP
+370 LKSLRALWHQSHWRP

-410 KTLLAMRDKQLPPSA
+410 KTLLAIRDKQLPPSA
-425 NFDRASRGTELDVV
+425 NFDRASTGTNLD
-439 QSPFRVQTD
+439 QGPFRVLTD

-454 RDAHTPRRAAVSA
+454 RDANTPRRAAVSA
-467 FGFCGINAHLLVEE
+467 FGFGGINAHLLVEE
-481 VEAEEWDTTPSQAGN
+481 EAEEWNAHRPAPQRSPSTSQAER
-496 TTSSLGVVHD
+496 TTFSLGVAHD

-520 AHFGR
+520 ARFGC

-540 SAIVPP
+540 SAIAPL

-552 GCEDLAHAAWG
+552 GCDGVARATWG
-563 DRRPPGAYIAA
+563 ARRPPGAYIAA
-574 ASVAVGAFR
+574 AAVAVGAFR

-596 LIMLQSVARALTD
+596 LLMLESVAGALTD
-609 AGRPQPDAAV
+609 AGVPQRDAAP
-619 RTGVIIGM
+619 RTGVVIGM

-643 GQARQW
+643 GQARHW
-649 AHSLGLQLDDQRLDE
+649 AQSLGLQLDDQRLDE
-664 WIATLRE
+664 WTAALRD

-684 ALGNVIAS
+684 ALGSIIAS
-692 RVAREFAFG
+692 RIAREFAFG

-727 HDMDTV
+727 RDMDAV

-745 AMLAMHA
+745 AMLATHA
-752 VRPFSQRG
+752 VQPYSQRG

-783 KRLPDALASGD
+783 KRLPDAIASGD

-802 LGFAGGTA
+802 LGFAGGA
-810 LVPDA
+810 APAPDA
-815 ETYARALE
+815 DTYQRALE
-823 RAYADAN
+823 QAYADAN

-841 HGSGDPRED
+841 HGSGSPRED
-850 RVEAEALSAFFGH
+850 RVEAQALAAFFGH
-863 DDSAPCAI
+863 ADGGSCAI
-871 GSAKPTIGHTGAA
+871 GSVKPIIGHTGAA
-884 AGLASVVKTAICL
+884 AGIASVVKTAICL
-897 YQETIPPLG
+897 YQEVIPPLC
-906 GFERPSAPDAWR
+906 GFELPSTPDAWSD
-918 GSPFHMPIRPHAWLR
+918 GPFHMPNRARAWLR
-933 DRADGPRCAG
+933 DRADGSRCAG
-943 VCVMTFDGG
+943 VSVMTFDGG
-952 CAHVVLEGVERQ
+952 CAHVVLEGVERR
-964 ADAHAVERAQP
+964 AAAHVAERAQP

-980 QALFGVCGRDAAEL
+980 HALFGVCGSDAAEL
-994 LAGLATL
+994 LAGLDAL

-1008 QGEHGRQGE
+1008 HGAHGEHRE
-1017 HGDHDDI
+1017 HRDI
-1024 ENLARRSHTQRTS
+1024 ECLARRSHTQSTS
-1037 ASSNGALAVAI
+1037 ASGLGTLAVAI
-1048 VATDPDDLRR
+1048 VATDVDDLRR
-1058 AVTVAERSVRADP
+1058 AIAVAERRVRADP
-1071 STAMDG
+1071 SIAMDG
-1077 RAGVFYSPHPL
+1077 RAGVFYAPRPL
-1088 GPYGEAAF
+1088 GPQGEVAF
-1096 VFPGSGNH
+1096 VFPGAGNH
-1104 YVGMGAGIGVHWP
+1104 YVGMGVGVGVHWP
-1117 HVLRRLDDETAHL
+1117 QVLRSLDDETGYL
-1130 KGQLLPHLFTPH
+1130 KGQLY
-1142 RRDWSGGWRDASDD
+1142 ASDD
-1156 TAEDSVLALMLGEV
+1156 TADGDVLALSLGQV

-1178 LLRGFGVEPSAV
+1178 LLRGFGVQPSAV

-1205 AWRTRDEMYGR
+1205 AWRERDEMYER
-1216 MRQSPLFQSELVG
+1216 MRRSPLFQSELVG

-1237 WALAAAD
+1237 WALAAD
-1244 AVDWRSVVVNRRED
+1244 ETVDWRSVVVNRRDD

-1282 IGGQRGAVDGVI
+1282 IGGQRRAVDAVVD
-1294 TALGCQAV
+1294 ALGCEAV
-1302 DLAGAST
+1302 DLVGAST
-1309 LHCPIARSVEDAYRE
+1309 VHCPVARSVVDAYRA

-1331 PPDGVRFYSTAQ
+1331 PPEGVRFYSAARAQ
-1343 ARSYTVDRTSAA
+1343 SYTVDRTSAA
-1355 DAIVAQALSG
+1355 DAIAAQAVAG
-1365 FDFAA
+1365 VDFAA
-1370 TIERAYA
+1370 TIDRAYA

-1383 VEPGPQMS
+1383 VEPGPQTS
-1391 CSRMVGKIL
+1391 CSRMIGKIL
-1400 QGRPHVARSACVK
+1400 RDRPHVARSACVK
-1413 GEDDVATVLRLVAT
+1413 GEDDVTTVLRLVAT

-1434 VDLGPLYG
+1434 VDLGSLYG
-1442 GPTCALG
+1442 DPTCALG
-1449 HQAPDDE
+1449 HQVPDEDDE
-1456 GASTTPVVVP
+1456 GAATRRIVVP
-1466 TGGPTPQPR
+1466 TGRPHPQPR
-1475 LPHRPAPTRT
+1475 RPHRPASPRT
-1485 REHSAAVDAPTP
+1485 HGHSFVPDTPTP
-1497 VPVSHTASSDV
+1497 VPARVPQTAFSDV
-1508 GEHASDS
+1508 VGHASLAGVVAQAS
-1515 LVGAVAAASGARARA
+1515 AAATHA
-1530 HEAFLRFSQSAVA
+1530 HGAFLRFSQSALA
-1543 GIGDALAFQAQLVD
+1543 GMGDALALQARLLDVV
-1557 ALGVGDAPADRF
+1557 GVPDAPADLSVAPRD
-1569 PVVSRPAY
+1569 PAVARPAY
-1577 DRDLCME
+1577 DRELCLE
-1584 FAVGS
+1584 FAGGS

-1619 RILSVAG
+1619 RILSVEG
-1626 VKGSMTA
+1626 VKGSMTS

-1643 PGAWYLDGHRA
+1643 PGAWYLDGHRM

-1666 LFLCSYLG
+1666 LFLCAYLG
-1674 IDLALEGTRTYRLL
+1674 IDLEVQGTRAYRLL

-1700 PGEVVRYDVHIDRF
+1700 PGDIVRYDIHIDRF
-1714 VRQGATYLF
+1714 VRHDETYFF

-1729 TVGGRP
+1729 TIRGRP
-1735 VVTMENGCAGFFT
+1735 VVTMEDGCAGFFT
-1748 EQETAESGGIVL
+1748 EQETADSGGIVL
-1760 VAEEQAPS
+1760 AADEQAPT
-1768 PGRRGHSWQT
+1768 PGRRSDDWQD
-1778 LVPMAVDSYDA
+1778 LVPMAVESYDA
-1789 RQLAALRGGDLA
+1789 RHLDALRGGDLA
-1801 GCFGPLFEGLGLND
+1801 GCFGPLFDGLGLSD
-1815 PVRIPGGRMHLIDR
+1815 PVRLPDGRMRLIDR

-1842 GLTRAEADIHG
+1842 GLTRAEADIRG

-1872 MFECCVHTLRV
+1872 MYECCVHTLRV

-1890 VTEQTGVCYEP
+1890 VTEQAGVCYEP
-1901 VPGVPTTLRCRGP
+1901 VLGVASTLRCRGP

-1931 GYNPEPYAIADA
+1931 GYTPEPYVIADA
-1943 LVYADGQRIVQF
+1943 FMYADGHRIVQF
-1955 TDLSLQMTGA
+1955 TDLSLKMTGA
-1965 TREQIEATWRCARTL
+1965 TREQIEATWRSAHTV
-1980 PPSPTPIGTA
+1980 PPSVSPIGTA
-1990 PVPADVRPALYD
+1990 LVPADVRPALYD
-2002 NDRILALAVGRPSE
+2002 NDRILAFAVGKPSE
-2016 AFGEPYCVFDADRRI
+2016 AFGEPYLVFDADRRI
-2031 ARLPGPPYKFLDR
+2031 ARLPGPPYSFLDR
-2044 ITDIHAEAWHLAAGG
+2044 ITDIHAEAWHLVPGG

-2070 GWYFRANRQQSM
+2070 GWYFRANRQDSM
-2082 PFAIVL
+2082 PFAVLL

-2096 WLAAYLGT
+2096 WLAAYLGS
-2104 ALRSKDDLSF
+2104 ALRSRTDLSF

-2119 TATLHEEI
+2119 TATLFEEVF
-2127 LGDAGT
+2127 GDAGT

-2139 ITKVTEAGGM
+2139 ITRVSEAGGM
-2149 IVLSFDMQI
+2149 LVQSFDMQI
-2158 WRAGRI
+2158 WRAGRL
-2164 VYDGQTQFGFFSA
+2164 VYAGETQFGFFSA

-2182 QVGIRDA
+2182 QVGVHDA

-2198 DEARRGRR
+2198 DEVRRGRR
-2206 VALETLVPLTPD
+2206 FALETLPPLTPD
-2218 DTGVAQPDGAA
+2218 DTGVSEPDGEAA
-2229 VLPARALRMIDEIEL
+2229 LPARALRMIDEIEL

-2273 FYQDPVFPGSLGVES
+2273 FYQDPVCPGSLGLES

-2302 ERLRHTHRF
+2302 ERLGQTHRF
-2311 EPILVGRE
+2311 EPILLGRE
-2319 HTWVYRGQITPS
+2319 HTWVYRGQIIPS
-2331 NRRADVEVVVTE
+2331 NRRVEVEVVVSE

-2350 TVAGSGFLK
+2350 TVAGNGFLM

-2369 NFGVRL
+2369 DFAVRL
-2375 VACLGQRSAQ
+2375 EAR
-2385 E
+2385 

>member
-1 MDRGPVLGRGVR
+1 MTR
-13 PRADPR
+13 
-19 RRAVNGDTTP
+19 

-50 QHNIQ
+50 QRNIQ
-55 ARIDASRAVP
+55 ARLDASRAVR

-75 AYDPVLALDR
+75 AYDPVLALDK
-85 VYSTRACVVDGFTFD
+85 VYSKRACFVDGFTFD
-100 PGGLQLD
+100 PAGLQLD
-107 ADTLRGLDPLYE
+107 TDTLHGLDPLYE

-125 RQAFDDAATGTL
+125 RQAFDEAATSQL

-154 GSSAITREVLGRAFE
+154 GSSAITGEVLGRAFE
-169 ATLLGAIG
+169 DTLLG
-177 TAGTAGTETQ
+177 TTGTERQ

-239 RAGRTDA
+239 QIGRTDA

-255 DSLYTQMGFSQLRA
+255 DSLYTQMGFCQLRA

-279 DADADGLVV
+279 DAGADGLVV

-303 RRDSDT
+303 RRDGDT

-359 GTGTPLGDSVE
+359 GTGTPLGDAVE
-370 LESLRALWHQSHWRP
+370 LESLHALWQQSHWRP

-425 NFDRASRGTELDVV
+425 NFARASAGTELGSV
-439 QSPFRVQTD
+439 QSPFHIQTD

-467 FGFCGINAHLLVEE
+467 FGFGGINAHLLVEE
-481 VEAEEWDTTPSQAGN
+481 VEEVAEEKEEWDVRTSRAGTTASA
-496 TTSSLGVVHD
+496 LGVAQYP
-506 THDGAPPVAIVGMD
+506 DGAPPVAIVGMD

-533 EAVLRGD
+533 EAVLKGD
-540 SAIVPP
+540 SAMAPP

-552 GCEDLAHAAWG
+552 GCDDVAQAAWG
-563 DRRPPGAYIAA
+563 DQRPPGAYIDA
-574 ASVAVGAFR
+574 ASVAVGTFR
-583 LPPNEIPETLPQQ
+583 LPPNEIPEILPQQ
-596 LIMLQSVARALTD
+596 LLMLQSVARALTD
-609 AGRPQPDAAV
+609 AGVPRQDAAV

-627 GLDLNTT
+627 GLDLNTA

-664 WIATLRE
+664 WVATLRE
-671 ESGPALTPGRVLG
+671 EAGPALTPGRVLG

-692 RVAREFAFG
+692 RIAREFAFG

-717 LDVGLRALHQ
+717 LDVGLRALHH
-727 HDMDTV
+727 HDMDAV
-733 VVGAVDLPGDVR
+733 VVGAVDLPGDLR
-745 AMLAMHA
+745 AMLATHA
-752 VRPFSQRG
+752 VHPFSHRG

-771 TLVGEGA
+771 TLVGEGVV
-778 ATLVL
+778 TLVL
-783 KRLPDALASGD
+783 KRLPDAVASGD

-815 ETYARALE
+815 QTYARALE

-841 HGSGDPRED
+841 HGSGHPGED
-850 RVEAEALSAFFGH
+850 RIEAEALSAFFGPG
-863 DDSAPCAI
+863 DGAPCAI
-871 GSAKPTIGHTGAA
+871 GSAKPTIGHAGAA
-884 AGLASVVKTAICL
+884 AGLASVVKTALCL
-897 YQETIPPLG
+897 YQEILPPLR
-906 GFERPSAPDAWR
+906 GFRRPGAPDAWR
-918 GSPFHMPIRPHAWLR
+918 DSPFHMPIHPQAWLR

-943 VCVMTFDGG
+943 VSVMTFDGG
-952 CAHVVLEGVERQ
+952 CAHVVLEGVERP
-964 ADAHAVERAQP
+964 ADVDAVERAQP
-975 LGSRD
+975 LGSRG
-980 QALFGVCGRDAAEL
+980 QALFGVCGSDAAEL
-994 LAGLATL
+994 LTALAAL
-1001 RTLATGT
+1001 RTLVTDAQREPG
-1008 QGEHGRQGE
+1008 Q
-1017 HGDHDDI
+1017 HGDHEDI
-1024 ENLARRSHTQRTS
+1024 ENLARRSHTQRTA
-1037 ASSNGALAVAI
+1037 ASSNGALAVAM
-1048 VATDPDDLRR
+1048 VATDPDDLLR
-1058 AVTVAERSVRADP
+1058 AIVVAEHGVRTDP

-1077 RAGVFYSPHPL
+1077 RAGVFYSPQPL
-1088 GPYGEAAF
+1088 GLHGEVAF

-1117 HVLRRLDDETAHL
+1117 QVIRSLDDETAHL
-1130 KGQLLPHLFTPH
+1130 KGQLLPHLFIPH
-1142 RRDWSGGWRDASDD
+1142 RRDWSDGWRQASDD
-1156 TAEDSVLALMLGEV
+1156 TAESDVLALMLGQV
-1170 AHGVAMSD
+1170 AHGVTMSD
-1178 LLRGFGVEPSAV
+1178 LLRGFGVQPSAV

-1205 AWRTRDEMYGR
+1205 AWRARDEMYER
-1216 MRQSPLFQSELVG
+1216 MRQSPLFRSELVG

-1237 WALAAAD
+1237 WALAAGD
-1244 AVDWRSVVVNRRED
+1244 TVDWRSVVVNRRGD
-1258 AVRDALAGVDRAY
+1258 VVRDALAGVDRAY

-1282 IGGQRGAVDGVI
+1282 IGGQRGAVNAVI
-1294 TALGCQAV
+1294 AALGCEAV

-1309 LHCPIARSVEDAYRE
+1309 VHCPIARSVEEAYRE

-1331 PPDGVRFYSTAQ
+1331 PPAGVRFYSTAR
-1343 ARSYTVDRTSAA
+1343 ARSYSVDRRSAA

-1370 TIERAYA
+1370 TIDRAYA

-1391 CSRMVGKIL
+1391 CSRMIAKIL

-1413 GEDDVATVLRLVAT
+1413 GEDDVSTVLRLVAT

-1434 VDLGPLYG
+1434 GDLGSLYG
-1442 GPTCALG
+1442 DPTCALG
-1449 HQAPDDE
+1449 HPALNDE
-1456 GASTTPVVVP
+1456 GAATHPIVVP

-1485 REHSAAVDAPTP
+1485 REHAIAADAPAP
-1497 VPVSHTASSDV
+1497 VLVRVSHTVSSEV
-1508 GEHASDS
+1508 EGHASDS
-1515 LVGAVAAASGARARA
+1515 LAGPVAKASGARARS

-1543 GIGDALAFQAQLVD
+1543 GMGQALAFQAQLVD
-1557 ALGVGDAPADRF
+1557 VLGAPDAPADRL
-1569 PVVSRPAY
+1569 PVGSRPGY
-1577 DRDLCME
+1577 DRDQCME
-1584 FAVGS
+1584 FAIGS
-1589 AAKVLGPEFAA
+1589 AAKVLGPDFAA
-1600 LDRYPVRV
+1600 LDSYRVRV

-1619 RILSVAG
+1619 RILSIEG
-1626 VKGSMTA
+1626 VKGSMRA

-1643 PGAWYLDGHRA
+1643 PDAWYLDGQRA

-1674 IDLALEGTRTYRLL
+1674 IDLALEGTRAYRLL
-1688 DATVTFH
+1688 DATVTFQ

-1700 PGEVVRYDVHIDRF
+1700 PGEVIRYDIHIDRF
-1714 VRQGATYLF
+1714 VRQGETYLF

-1735 VVTMENGCAGFFT
+1735 VVTMEDGCAGFFT
-1748 EQETAESGGIVL
+1748 EQETAESSGIVL
-1760 VAEEQAPS
+1760 ASEEQAPS
-1768 PGRRGHSWQT
+1768 PGRRGQDWQT
-1778 LVPMAVDSYDA
+1778 MVPMAVDAYDA
-1789 RQLAALRGGDLA
+1789 RQMAALRGGDLA
-1801 GCFGPLFEGLGLND
+1801 GCFGPQFDGLGLSN

-1842 GLTRAEADIHG
+1842 GSTRAEADIRG

-1872 MFECCVHTLRV
+1872 MYECCVHTLRV

-1901 VPGVPTTLRCRGP
+1901 VPGVSSTLRCRGP

-1922 TYEVQVKEV
+1922 TYEVQVKEL

-1955 TDLSLQMTGA
+1955 TDMSLKMTGA
-1965 TREQIEATWRCARTL
+1965 TREEIEAMWRRARTL
-1980 PPSPTPIGTA
+1980 PPSPTPIGA
-1990 PVPADVRPALYD
+1990 VPVPADARPALYD
-2002 NDRILALAVGRPSE
+2002 NNRILAFAVGRPSQ
-2016 AFGEPYCVFDADRRI
+2016 AFGEPYAVFDADRRI

-2044 ITDIHAEAWHLAAGG
+2044 ITDIHAEAWHLAPGG

-2070 GWYFRANRQQSM
+2070 GWYFRANRQPSM

-2096 WLAAYLGT
+2096 WLAAYLGS
-2104 ALRSKDDLSF
+2104 ALRNTDDLSF

-2119 TATLHEEI
+2119 TATLYAEVF
-2127 LGDAGT
+2127 GDAGT

-2139 ITKVTEAGGM
+2139 MTKVAEAGGM
-2149 IVLSFDMQI
+2149 IVQSFDMQI

-2164 VYDGQTQFGFFSA
+2164 VYDGETQFGFFSA

-2206 VALETLVPLTPD
+2206 FALETCAPLTPD
-2218 DTGVAQPDGAA
+2218 DTGVASPDGAA

-2273 FYQDPVFPGSLGVES
+2273 FYQDPVCPGSLGFES
-2288 FLQLLKVVA
+2288 FLQLLKIVA
-2297 LERWG
+2297 LKRWG
-2302 ERLRHTHRF
+2302 ERLRDTHRF

-2319 HTWVYRGQITPS
+2319 HTWVYRGQIIPS
-2331 NRRADVEVVVTE
+2331 SRRVDVEVVVTE
-2343 IQDGPTP
+2343 IQDGPAP

-2369 NFGVRL
+2369 NVGVRL
-2375 VACLGQRSAQ
+2375 VARRESSASHRDR
-2385 E
+2385 

>member
-1 MDRGPVLGRGVR
+1 MQLDFHHGPPDSRR
-13 PRADPR
+13 P
-19 RRAVNGDTTP
+19 AVNVAAP
-29 SPIAVV
+29 SRIAVV

-40 FPQAPDLDTF
+40 FPRAPDLDAF

-75 AYDPVLALDR
+75 AYDPVLALDK
-85 VYSTRACVVDGFTFD
+85 VYSKHACFVEGFTFD
-100 PGGLQLD
+100 PAGLQLD

-125 RQAFDDAATGTL
+125 RQAFDDAETGTL

-169 ATLLGAIG
+169 DALLG
-177 TAGTAGTETQ
+177 TAGTKTQ
-187 RAVALSSPLNAHV
+187 CAVALSSPRNARV

-205 SLLAQALGLGGGSCT
+205 SLLAHALGLGGGSCT

-255 DSLYTQMGFSQLRA
+255 ESLYTQMGFCQLRA

-279 DADADGLVV
+279 DAGADGLVV

-303 RRDSDT
+303 RRDGDT
-309 IYGVIRGIGLSNDI
+309 VYGVIRGIGLSNDI

-344 QAGWVPEDVDLIECH
+344 QAGWAPEDVDLIECH
-359 GTGTPLGDSVE
+359 GTGTPLGDTVE
-370 LESLRALWHQSHWRP
+370 LESLHALWRDSRWRQ

-410 KTLLAMRDKQLPPSA
+410 KTLLAIRDKQLPPSA
-425 NFDRASRGTELDVV
+425 NFDGAPTGTDLNHG
-439 QSPFRVQTD
+439 PFRIQTE

-454 RDAHTPRRAAVSA
+454 RHTHTPRRAAVSA
-467 FGFCGINAHLLVEE
+467 FGFGGINAHLLVEE
-481 VEAEEWDTTPSQAGN
+481 AEEVEEEAWGTTTSQAGD
-496 TTSSLGVVHD
+496 TTSSLGVAHD
-506 THDGAPPVAIVGMD
+506 THDGVPPVAIVGMD

-540 SAIVPP
+540 AAIAPL

-552 GCEDLAHAAWG
+552 GCEDVVRAAWG
-563 DRRPPGAYIAA
+563 DRRPPGAYIDA

-583 LPPNEIPETLPQQ
+583 LPPNEISETLPQQ
-596 LIMLQSVARALTD
+596 LLMLQSVARALRD
-609 AGRPQPDAAV
+609 AGVCRQDADL

-649 AHSLGLQLDDQRLDE
+649 ARSLGLQLDDQRLDE
-664 WIATLRE
+664 WVASLQQ

-684 ALGNVIAS
+684 ALGNIIAS
-692 RVAREFAFG
+692 RIAREFAFG
-701 GPSFAISAEE
+701 CASFAISAEE

-717 LDVGLRALHQ
+717 LDVGLQALRH
-727 HDMDTV
+727 HEMDTV

-745 AMLAMHA
+745 AMLATHA
-752 VRPFSQRG
+752 VRPYSQRG
-760 EVRPFDAAADG
+760 AVRPFDAAADG

-783 KRLPDALASGD
+783 KRLPDAIASGD

-802 LGFAGGTA
+802 LGVAGGA
-810 LVPDA
+810 AQVPDA
-815 ETYARALE
+815 DTYARALE
-823 RAYADAN
+823 RAYADASV
-830 LAPGRVSYLET
+830 APERVSYLET
-841 HGSGDPRED
+841 HGSGDPGED
-850 RVEAEALSAFFGH
+850 RVEAEALAAFFDHADG
-863 DDSAPCAI
+863 ARCAI

-897 YQETIPPLG
+897 YQEILPPLG
-906 GFERPSAPDAWR
+906 GFEQTSAQDAWS
-918 GSPFHMPIRPHAWLR
+918 GSGFHMPIRPQAWLR

-943 VCVMTFDGG
+943 VSVMTFDGG
-952 CAHVVLEGVERQ
+952 CAHVVLEGVERH
-964 ADAHAVERAQP
+964 ADAHAAARRQP

-994 LAGLATL
+994 LAGLAAL

-1008 QGEHGRQGE
+1008 
-1017 HGDHDDI
+1017 HGDI
-1024 ENLARRSHTQRTS
+1024 EHLARRSHTQGTS
-1037 ASSNGALAVAI
+1037 RSGLGTLAVAI
-1048 VATDPDDLRR
+1048 VATDVDDLRR
-1058 AVTVAERSVRADP
+1058 AIAVAERSVRTDP
-1071 STAMDG
+1071 SIAMDG

-1088 GPYGEAAF
+1088 GPHGEVAF

-1104 YVGMGAGIGVHWP
+1104 YVGMGVGVGVHWP
-1117 HVLRRLDDETAHL
+1117 QVLRSLDDETAYL
-1130 KGQLLPHLFTPH
+1130 RGQLLPRLFTPH
-1142 RRDWSGGWRDASDD
+1142 RHDWGSGWRHASDD
-1156 TAEDSVLALMLGEV
+1156 TVTRDLLGMMLGQV

-1178 LLRGFGVEPSAV
+1178 LLRGLGVQPSAV
-1190 IGYSLGESTALFAMR
+1190 IGYSLGESTALFALR
-1205 AWRTRDEMYGR
+1205 AWPERDEMYGR
-1216 MRQSPLFQSELVG
+1216 LRQSPLFQSELVG

-1237 WALAAAD
+1237 WALTD
-1244 AVDWRSVVVNRRED
+1244 DDTVDWRCVVVNRHAD
-1258 AVRDALAGVDRAY
+1258 AVRDVIAGVDRAY

-1282 IGGQRGAVDGVI
+1282 IGGQRGAVDAVVN
-1294 TALGCQAV
+1294 ALGCEAV

-1309 LHCPIARSVEDAYRE
+1309 VHCPITRSVEDAYRR
-1324 LHLLATT
+1324 LHLQPTT
-1331 PPDGVRFYSTAQ
+1331 PPDGVRFYSAAR
-1343 ARSYTVDRTSAA
+1343 ARSYTVGRISAA
-1355 DAIVAQALSG
+1355 DSIVAQAVSG

-1370 TIERAYA
+1370 TIEQAYA
-1377 DGVRIF
+1377 DGVRVF
-1383 VEPGPQMS
+1383 VEPGPQAS
-1391 CSRMVGKIL
+1391 CSRMIGKIL
-1400 QGRPHVARSACVK
+1400 QGRPHMARSACVK
-1413 GEDDVATVLRLVAT
+1413 DEDDVTTVLRLAAA

-1434 VDLGPLYG
+1434 IDLDSLYG
-1442 GPTCALG
+1442 DPTCAIG
-1449 HQAPDDE
+1449 HLVPDEE
-1456 GASTTPVVVP
+1456 GAATTRIEVP
-1466 TGGPTPQPR
+1466 TGGATPLPR
-1475 LPHRPAPTRT
+1475 LPRRPTPTRT
-1485 REHSAAVDAPTP
+1485 PRPTSAPDAPTP
-1497 VPVSHTASSDV
+1497 VPVCVPHTPSSDV
-1508 GEHASDS
+1508 DDAR
-1515 LVGAVAAASGARARA
+1515 LVGAVAEAGAAGTHA
-1530 HEAFLRFSQSAVA
+1530 HEAFLRFSQSALA
-1543 GIGDALAFQAQLVD
+1543 GMGDALALQARLLEV
-1557 ALGVGDAPADRF
+1557 VGAPDGAADRPATP
-1569 PVVSRPAY
+1569 PVPAVARPAF

-1589 AAKVLGPEFAA
+1589 AAAVLGAEFAA

-1619 RILSVAG
+1619 RILSVDG
-1626 VKGSMTA
+1626 VKGSMTS

-1643 PGAWYLDGHRA
+1643 PGAWYLDGHRT

-1674 IDLALEGTRTYRLL
+1674 IDLALQGTRAYRLL

-1695 RGLPQ
+1695 RALPQ
-1700 PGEVVRYDVHIDRF
+1700 PGEVVRYDIHIDRF
-1714 VRQGATYLF
+1714 VRQGETFLF

-1729 TVGGRP
+1729 TVGGQP

-1760 VAEEQAPS
+1760 AADEQAPT
-1768 PGRRGHSWQT
+1768 PGVRADTWHD
-1778 LVPMAVDSYDA
+1778 LVPMAVESCDA
-1789 RQLAALRGGDLA
+1789 RQLDALRGGDLP
-1801 GCFGPLFEGLGLND
+1801 GCFGPLFDRLGLRD
-1815 PVRIPGGRMHLIDR
+1815 PVRIPGGRMRLFDR

-1842 GLTRAEADIHG
+1842 GLTRAEADIRG

-1872 MFECCVHTLRV
+1872 MYECCVHALRV

-1890 VTEQTGVCYEP
+1890 VTEQAGVCYEP
-1901 VPGVPTTLRCRGP
+1901 VPGVPSTLRCRGP

-1922 TYEVQVKEV
+1922 TYEVAVKEV

-1955 TDLSLQMTGA
+1955 TDMSLKMTGA
-1965 TREQIEATWRCARTL
+1965 TREQIEALWRGVRTV
-1980 PPSPTPIGTA
+1980 PPSVTPIGAA
-1990 PVPADVRPALYD
+1990 PVPAEARPALYD
-2002 NDRILALAVGRPSE
+2002 NERILAFAVGKPSE
-2016 AFGEPYCVFDADRRI
+2016 AFGEPYLVFDVDRRI
-2031 ARLPGPPYKFLDR
+2031 ARLPGPPYTFLDR
-2044 ITDIHAEAWHLAAGG
+2044 ITDIHAEAWQLVPGG

-2082 PFAIVL
+2082 PFAVVL

-2096 WLAAYLGT
+2096 WLAAYLGS
-2104 ALRSKDDLSF
+2104 ALRNRNDLSF

-2119 TATLHEEI
+2119 TATLYEEVF
-2127 LGDAGT
+2127 GDAGT

-2139 ITKVTEAGGM
+2139 ITKVSEAGGM
-2149 IVLSFDMQI
+2149 IVQSFDMQI

-2164 VYDGQTQFGFFSA
+2164 VYDGETQFGFFSA

-2189 SDRLYVPDA
+2189 SGRLYVPDA

-2206 VALETLVPLTPD
+2206 FALETLAPLTPD
-2218 DTGVAQPDGAA
+2218 DPGIAPSRGEAA
-2229 VLPARALRMIDEIEL
+2229 LPARALRMIDEVEL
-2244 FVPDGGPNGLGFI
+2244 FVPDGGPHGLGFI
-2257 RGVKH
+2257 RGVKN

-2273 FYQDPVFPGSLGVES
+2273 FYQDPVWPGSLGFES

-2302 ERLRHTHRF
+2302 ERLRQTHRF

-2319 HTWVYRGQITPS
+2319 HTWVYRGQIIPS
-2331 NRRADVEVVVTE
+2331 HRRVEVEVVVTGIE
-2343 IQDGPTP
+2343 DGPTP

-2375 VACLGQRSAQ
+2375 VPVA
-2385 E
+2385 

>member
-1 MDRGPVLGRGVR
+1 M
-13 PRADPR
+13 
-19 RRAVNGDTTP
+19 NGDTTP

-50 QHNIQ
+50 QRNIQ
-55 ARIDASRAVP
+55 TRFDASRAVP
-65 PGRWVLDPQD
+65 PGRWVLDPHD
-75 AYDPVLALDR
+75 AYDPVLALDK
-85 VYSTRACVVDGFTFD
+85 VYSKRACVVDGFTFD
-100 PGGLQLD
+100 PAGLHLD

-177 TAGTAGTETQ
+177 TIDAGGTAGTETQ

-255 DSLYTQMGFSQLRA
+255 DSLYTQMGFCQLRA

-279 DADADGLVV
+279 DAGADGLVV

-303 RRDSDT
+303 RRDGDT

-344 QAGWVPEDVDLIECH
+344 QAGWAPEDVDLIECH
-359 GTGTPLGDSVE
+359 GTGTPLGDAVE
-370 LESLRALWHQSHWRP
+370 LKSLHALWHGSHWSP

-410 KTLLAMRDKQLPPSA
+410 KTLLAIRDKQLLPSA
-425 NFDRASRGTELDVV
+425 NFDRASTGTELDCV
-439 QSPFRVQTD
+439 QSPFHIQID
-448 VRPWER
+448 VRSWER

-467 FGFCGINAHLLVEE
+467 FGFGGINAHLLVEE
-481 VEAEEWDTTPSQAGN
+481 VEEVEEEEWDTTTTSPAGN
-496 TTSSLGVVHD
+496 TTSSLGVVYD

-552 GCEDLAHAAWG
+552 GCEDVAHAAWG
-563 DRRPPGAYIAA
+563 DRRPPGAYIDA
-574 ASVAVGAFR
+574 ASVDVGAFR

-596 LIMLQSVARALTD
+596 LLMLQSVARALRD
-609 AGRPQPDAAV
+609 AGVRPKDAAL

-627 GLDLNTT
+627 SLDLNTT

-643 GQARQW
+643 GEARQW
-649 AHSLGLQLDDQRLDE
+649 ARSLGLELEDQQLDE
-664 WIATLRE
+664 WVAALRE

-692 RVAREFAFG
+692 RIAREFAFG

-717 LDVGLRALHQ
+717 LDVGLRALH
-727 HDMDTV
+727 HNEMDAV

-745 AMLAMHA
+745 AMLATHA

-802 LGFAGGTA
+802 LGFAGGMA
-810 LVPDA
+810 SVPDA
-815 ETYARALE
+815 QTYARALE

-830 LAPGRVSYLET
+830 FAPARVSYLET
-841 HGSGDPRED
+841 HGSGHPRED
-850 RVEAEALSAFFGH
+850 RVEAEALSAFFG
-863 DDSAPCAI
+863 DDDRAPCAI

-897 YQETIPPLG
+897 YQETIPPLR

-918 GSPFHMPIRPHAWLR
+918 ASPFHMPIRPHAWLR

-943 VCVMTFDGG
+943 VSVMTFDGG
-952 CAHVVLEGVERQ
+952 CAHVVLEGVERP

-980 QALFGVCGRDAAEL
+980 QALFGVCGSDAAEL
-994 LAGLATL
+994 VAGLAGL
-1001 RTLATGT
+1001 RTLATGA
-1008 QGEHGRQGE
+1008 QGEHGQHGQ

-1024 ENLARRSHTQRTS
+1024 ENVARRSHTQRTS
-1037 ASSNGALAVAI
+1037 ASTNGALAVAI

-1058 AVTVAERSVRADP
+1058 AVAVAERSVRADP
-1071 STAMDG
+1071 LTAMDG
-1077 RAGVFYSPHPL
+1077 CAGVFYAPHPL
-1088 GPYGEAAF
+1088 GPQSEVAF

-1142 RRDWSGGWRDASDD
+1142 RRDWSGGWRQTSDD
-1156 TAEDSVLALMLGEV
+1156 TAEGDVLALMLGQV

-1178 LLRGFGVEPSAV
+1178 LLRGFGVQPSAV

-1205 AWRTRDEMYGR
+1205 AWRARDEMYER
-1216 MRQSPLFQSELVG
+1216 MRRSPLFQSELVG

-1237 WALAAAD
+1237 WALAAD
-1244 AVDWRSVVVNRRED
+1244 DTVDWRSVVLNRRED
-1258 AVRDALAGVDRAY
+1258 AVRAALAGVDRAY

-1282 IGGQRGAVDGVI
+1282 VGGQRGAVDAVI
-1294 TALGCQAV
+1294 TALGCEAV

-1331 PPDGVRFYSTAQ
+1331 PPEGMRFYSTAQ
-1343 ARSYTVDRTSAA
+1343 ARSYTVDRTAAA
-1355 DAIVAQALSG
+1355 DAMVAQAVSG
-1365 FDFAA
+1365 VDFAA

-1383 VEPGPQMS
+1383 VEPGPQTS
-1391 CSRMVGKIL
+1391 CSRLIGKIL

-1427 LFAERVL
+1427 LFTERVL

-1442 GPTCALG
+1442 DPTCALG
-1449 HQAPDDE
+1449 HRAPDDG
-1456 GASTTPVVVP
+1456 GAATTPVVVP

-1475 LPHRPAPTRT
+1475 LPPRPALTRT
-1485 REHSAAVDAPTP
+1485 REHTVAPDARIP
-1497 VPVSHTASSDV
+1497 VPVHVSHTGSSGV
-1508 GEHASDS
+1508 AGHASDS
-1515 LVGAVAAASGARARA
+1515 LVGAVAEASEARAQA

-1543 GIGDALAFQAQLVD
+1543 GMGEALAFQAQLVD
-1557 ALGVGDAPADRF
+1557 VLGMPDAPADRR

-1577 DRDLCME
+1577 DRALCME

-1589 AAKVLGPEFAA
+1589 AAKVLGTEFAA

-1619 RILSVAG
+1619 RILSVEG
-1626 VKGSMTA
+1626 VKGSMRA

-1674 IDLALEGTRTYRLL
+1674 IDLALEGTRAYRLL

-1700 PGEVVRYDVHIDRF
+1700 PGEVVRYDIHIDRF
-1714 VRQGATYLF
+1714 VRQGETYLF

-1735 VVTMENGCAGFFT
+1735 VVTMEDGCAGFFT
-1748 EQETAESGGIVL
+1748 EQETAESIGIVL
-1760 VAEEQAPS
+1760 APEEQALS
-1768 PGRRGHSWQT
+1768 PGRREPSWQT

-1801 GCFGPLFEGLGLND
+1801 GCFGPLFEGLGLSD

-1829 VVELDPTGGRFGL
+1829 VVELDPTGGLFGL
-1842 GLTRAEADIHG
+1842 GLTRAEADIRG

-1872 MFECCVHTLRV
+1872 MYECCVHTLRV

-1890 VTEQTGVCYEP
+1890 VTEQSGVWYEP
-1901 VPGVPTTLRCRGP
+1901 VSGVPSTLRCRGP

-1922 TYEVQVKEV
+1922 TYEVQVKEI

-1955 TDLSLQMTGA
+1955 TGMSLKMTGA
-1965 TREQIEATWRCARTL
+1965 TREQIEATWRRARIL
-1980 PPSPTPIGTA
+1980 PPSPTPIGAT
-1990 PVPADVRPALYD
+1990 PVPAHARPALYD
-2002 NDRILALAVGRPSE
+2002 NDRILAFAVGRPSE

-2031 ARLPGPPYKFLDR
+2031 ARLPGPPYMFLDR
-2044 ITDIHAEAWHLAAGG
+2044 ITDIHAEAWHLAPGG
-2059 WIEAQYDVPPD
+2059 WIEAQYDVPRD

-2082 PFAIVL
+2082 PFAVVL

-2096 WLAAYLGT
+2096 WLAAYLGS
-2104 ALRSKDDLSF
+2104 ALRNKNDLSF

-2119 TATLHEEI
+2119 AATLYAEVFA
-2127 LGDAGT
+2127 DAGT

-2139 ITKVTEAGGM
+2139 MTKVVEAGGM
-2149 IVLSFDMQI
+2149 IVQSFDMQI

-2164 VYDGQTQFGFFSA
+2164 VYDGETQFGFFSA
-2177 AALAQ
+2177 AALAR

-2189 SDRLYVPDA
+2189 SDRLYVPDVA
-2198 DEARRGRR
+2198 EARRGRR
-2206 VALETLVPLTPD
+2206 FALETLAPLTPD
-2218 DTGVAQPDGAA
+2218 DTGVAQPEGAA

-2244 FVPDGGPNGLGFI
+2244 FVPDGGPHELGFI

-2273 FYQDPVFPGSLGVES
+2273 FYQDPVCPGSLGFES

-2311 EPILVGRE
+2311 EPILIGRE
-2319 HTWVYRGQITPS
+2319 HRWVYRGQIIPS
-2331 NRRADVEVVVTE
+2331 NRRVDVEVVVTE

-2369 NFGVRL
+2369 DFGVRL
-2375 VACLGQRSAQ
+2375 VATA
-2385 E
+2385 

>member
-1 MDRGPVLGRGVR
+1 MRV
-13 PRADPR
+13 
-19 RRAVNGDTTP
+19 P

-50 QHNIQ
+50 QRNIQ
-55 ARIDASRAVP
+55 TRVDASRAVP
-65 PGRWVLDPQD
+65 PGRWVLEPQD
-75 AYDPVLALDR
+75 AYDPVLALDK
-85 VYSTRACVVDGFTFD
+85 VYSTRACFVEGFTFD
-100 PGGLQLD
+100 PAGLHLD
-107 ADTLRGLDPLYE
+107 AETLRGLDPLYE

-125 RQAFDDAATGTL
+125 RQAFDDAATGPL

-169 ATLLGAIG
+169 DTLLG
-177 TAGTAGTETQ
+177 TTRTETQ
-187 RAVALSSPLNAHV
+187 RAVALSSPLNARV

-255 DSLYTQMGFSQLRA
+255 DSLYTQMGFCQLRA

-279 DADADGLVV
+279 DAGADGLVV
-288 GEGAGIVVLKRLDDA
+288 GEGAGIVVLKRLEDA
-303 RRDSDT
+303 RRDGDT

-344 QAGWVPEDVDLIECH
+344 QAGWVPEAVDLIECH

-370 LESLRALWHQSHWRP
+370 LESLHALWRESLWRP

-410 KTLLAMRDKQLPPSA
+410 KTLLAIRDTQLPPSA
-425 NFDRASRGTELDVV
+425 NLDGAPGTDRDQG
-439 QSPFRVQTD
+439 PFRVQTD

-454 RDAHTPRRAAVSA
+454 RAAHTPRRAAVSA
-467 FGFCGINAHLLVEE
+467 FGFGGINAHLLVEE
-481 VEAEEWDTTPSQAGN
+481 WDARAPS
-496 TTSSLGVVHD
+496 THSVMSSAPASHVGSS
-506 THDGAPPVAIVGMD
+506 THAAAPPVAIVGMD
-520 AHFGR
+520 VHLGR

-540 SAIVPP
+540 SAIAPP

-552 GCEDLAHAAWG
+552 GCEDIARATWG
-563 DRRPPGAYIAA
+563 DRRPPGAYIDA

-596 LIMLQSVARALTD
+596 LLMLQSVARALTD
-609 AGRPQPDAAV
+609 AGVPPPDAAV

-643 GQARQW
+643 GQARRWTQ
-649 AHSLGLQLDDQRLDE
+649 SLGLHLDDQRLDE
-664 WIATLRE
+664 WVAALRE
-671 ESGPALTPGRVLG
+671 ASGPALTPGRVLG
-684 ALGNVIAS
+684 ALGNVVAS
-692 RVAREFAFG
+692 RIAREFAFG

-727 HDMDTV
+727 HEMDAV

-745 AMLAMHA
+745 AMLATHA
-752 VRPFSQRG
+752 VRPFSRRG

-778 ATLVL
+778 VTLVL
-783 KRLPDALASGD
+783 KRLPDAIASGD

-810 LVPDA
+810 PVPDA
-815 ETYARALE
+815 ETYQRALE
-823 RAYADAN
+823 RAYGDAS
-830 LAPGRVSYLET
+830 LARGRVSYLET

-850 RVEAEALSAFFGH
+850 RIEAEALAAFFDH
-863 DDSAPCAI
+863 ADSEPCAI

-897 YQETIPPLG
+897 YQEMIPPLC
-906 GFERPSAPDAWR
+906 GFRQASAPDAWR
-918 GSPFHMPIRPHAWLR
+918 DGSFHMPHRPQAWLR

-943 VCVMTFDGG
+943 VSVMTFDGG
-952 CAHVVLEGVERQ
+952 CAHVVLEGVERH
-964 ADAHAVERAQP
+964 ADAHAAERGQP
-975 LGSRD
+975 LGSREP
-980 QALFGVCGRDAAEL
+980 ALFGVCGRDAAEL
-994 LAGLATL
+994 LAGLAAL
-1001 RTLATGT
+1001 RTLVTDT
-1008 QGEHGRQGE
+1008 
-1017 HGDHDDI
+1017 HDDI
-1024 ENLARRSHTQRTS
+1024 EHLARRSHAQRTS
-1037 ASSNGALAVAI
+1037 ASSSGALAVAM
-1048 VATDPDDLRR
+1048 VATDPDDLGR
-1058 AVTVAERSVRADP
+1058 ATAVAERSLRTDP
-1071 STAMDG
+1071 SIAMDG
-1077 RAGVFYSPHPL
+1077 RAGVFYSPQPL
-1088 GPYGEAAF
+1088 GPYGEVAF

-1104 YVGMGAGIGVHWP
+1104 YVGMGAGVGVHWP
-1117 HVLRRLDDETAHL
+1117 HVLRSLDDETAHL
-1130 KGQLLPHLFTPH
+1130 RGQLLPHLFTPH
-1142 RRDWSGGWRDASDD
+1142 RHDWGGEWRQASDD
-1156 TAEDSVLALMLGEV
+1156 TVTGDVLGMMLGQV

-1178 LLRGFGVEPSAV
+1178 LLRGLGVQPSAV

-1205 AWRTRDEMYGR
+1205 AWRARDEMYGR

-1237 WALAAAD
+1237 WALAAD
-1244 AVDWRSVVVNRRED
+1244 DTVDWRSVVVNRRGA
-1258 AVRDALAGVDRAY
+1258 AVRDALVGVDRAY

-1282 IGGQRGAVDGVI
+1282 IGGQRGAVDAVI
-1294 TALGCQAV
+1294 DALGCEAV

-1309 LHCPIARSVEDAYRE
+1309 VHCPIARSVEDAYRG

-1331 PPDGVRFYSTAQ
+1331 PPDGVRFYSAAR

-1355 DAIVAQALSG
+1355 DSIVAQAVSG

-1391 CSRMVGKIL
+1391 CSRMIGKIL
-1400 QGRPHVARSACVK
+1400 QGRAHVARAACVR
-1413 GEDDVATVLRLVAT
+1413 GEDDVTTVLRLVAT

-1434 VDLGPLYG
+1434 VDLTRLYG
-1442 GPTCALG
+1442 DPTRALG
-1449 HQAPDDE
+1449 HQALDE
-1456 GASTTPVVVP
+1456 AGAAATRIVVP
-1466 TGGPTPQPR
+1466 TGGPRPQPR
-1475 LPHRPAPTRT
+1475 LPRRPAPPRT
-1485 REHSAAVDAPTP
+1485 HGHTIAPDAGLP
-1497 VPVSHTASSDV
+1497 VPVRVSRTAFSDV
-1508 GEHASDS
+1508 GGHASDS
-1515 LVGAVAAASGARARA
+1515 LVGAVAGATAAGVQA
-1530 HEAFLRFSQSAVA
+1530 HEAFLRFSHSALA
-1543 GIGDALAFQAQLVD
+1543 GMGDALALQARLLD
-1557 ALGVGDAPADRF
+1557 ALGVPDARADR
-1569 PVVSRPAY
+1569 PVGPPAPSRPAY

-1589 AAKVLGPEFAA
+1589 AATVLGPEFAA

-1619 RILSVAG
+1619 RILSIEG
-1626 VKGSMTA
+1626 VKGSMTS

-1643 PGAWYLDGHRA
+1643 PGAWYLDGHRT

-1674 IDLALEGTRTYRLL
+1674 IDLALEGTRAYRLL

-1700 PGEVVRYDVHIDRF
+1700 PGDVVRYDIHIDRF
-1714 VRQGATYLF
+1714 VRQGETYLF

-1735 VVTMENGCAGFFT
+1735 VVTMEDGCAGFFT

-1760 VAEEQAPS
+1760 GAEEQAQT
-1768 PGRRGHSWQT
+1768 PGRRAHTWQD
-1778 LVPMAVDSYDA
+1778 LVPMAIESYDA
-1789 RQLAALRGGDLA
+1789 RQLDALRGGDLA
-1801 GCFGPLFEGLGLND
+1801 GCFGPLFDGLGLSD

-1842 GLTRAEADIHG
+1842 GLTRAEADIRG

-1872 MFECCVHTLRV
+1872 MYECCVHTLRV
-1883 LLMRMGW
+1883 LVMRMGW
-1890 VTEQTGVCYEP
+1890 VTEQAGVCYEP
-1901 VPGVPTTLRCRGP
+1901 VPGVPSTLRCRGP
-1914 VTPATRVV
+1914 VTQATRVV

-1931 GYNPEPYAIADA
+1931 GYTPEPYVIADA
-1943 LVYADGQRIVQF
+1943 LVYADGQRIVQY
-1955 TDLSLQMTGA
+1955 TDMALKMTGA
-1965 TREQIEATWRCARTL
+1965 THEQIEATWRRARTV
-1980 PPSPTPIGTA
+1980 PPPVTPIGMA
-1990 PVPADVRPALYD
+1990 SVPAEARPALYD
-2002 NDRILALAVGRPSE
+2002 TDRILAFAVGKPSE

-2031 ARLPGPPYKFLDR
+2031 ARLPGPPYTFLDR
-2044 ITDIHAEAWHLAAGG
+2044 ITDIHADAWQLAPGG

-2070 GWYFRANRQQSM
+2070 GWYFRANRQPSM
-2082 PFAIVL
+2082 PFAVVL

-2096 WLAAYLGT
+2096 WLAAYLGS
-2104 ALRSKDDLSF
+2104 ALSNREDLSF

-2119 TATLHEEI
+2119 TATLWEEV

-2139 ITKVTEAGGM
+2139 ITKVAEVGGM
-2149 IVLSFDMQI
+2149 IVQSFDMQI

-2164 VYDGQTQFGFFSA
+2164 VYAGDTQFGFFSA

-2206 VALETLVPLTPD
+2206 FALETLAPLTPD
-2218 DTGVAQPDGAA
+2218 DVSVTPSDGAA
-2229 VLPARALRMIDEIEL
+2229 VLPARALRMIDEVEL

-2257 RGVKH
+2257 RGVKD

-2273 FYQDPVFPGSLGVES
+2273 FYQDPVCPGSLGFES

-2302 ERLRHTHRF
+2302 ARLRHTHRF
-2311 EPILVGRE
+2311 EPIVVGRE
-2319 HTWVYRGQITPS
+2319 HTWVYRGQIIPR
-2331 NRRADVEVVVTE
+2331 NRRVEVEVVVTE
-2343 IQDGPTP
+2343 LQDGPSP
-2350 TVAGSGFLK
+2350 TIAGSGFLK
-2359 VDGIPIYEMK
+2359 VDGIPIYEMTDV
-2369 NFGVRL
+2369 GVRL
-2375 VACLGQRSAQ
+2375 VPVA
-2385 E
+2385 

>member
-1 MDRGPVLGRGVR
+1 M
-13 PRADPR
+13 
-19 RRAVNGDTTP
+19 NGDPTA

-50 QHNIQ
+50 QRNIQ
-55 ARIDASRAVP
+55 ARLDASRAVP
-65 PGRWVLDPQD
+65 SGRWVLDAQD
-75 AYDPVLALDR
+75 AYDPVLALDK
-85 VYSTRACVVDGFTFD
+85 VYSTRACFVDGFMFD
-100 PGGLQLD
+100 PAGLQLD
-107 ADTLRGLDPLYE
+107 ADTLHGLDPLYE

-154 GSSAITREVLGRAFE
+154 GSSTITREVLGRAFE
-169 ATLLGAIG
+169 DTLLGTTG
-177 TAGTAGTETQ
+177 RETQ

-255 DSLYTQMGFSQLRA
+255 DSLYTQMGFCQLRA

-279 DADADGLVV
+279 DAGADGLVV
-288 GEGAGIVVLKRLDDA
+288 GEGAGIVVLKRLVDA
-303 RRDSDT
+303 HRDGDT

-344 QAGWVPEDVDLIECH
+344 QAGWAPEEVDLIECH
-359 GTGTPLGDSVE
+359 GTGTPLGDAVE
-370 LESLRALWHQSHWRP
+370 LKSLHALWHQSHWRP
-385 GQCALGSVKS
+385 GQCAVGSVKS
-395 NIGHLLTAAGAAGLI
+395 NIGHLLTAAGVAGLI

-425 NFDRASRGTELDVV
+425 NFDRAPTDTELD
-439 QSPFRVQTD
+439 QGPFHIQTD

-454 RDAHTPRRAAVSA
+454 RASHTPRRAAVSA
-467 FGFCGINAHLLVEE
+467 FGFGGINAHLLVEE
-481 VEAEEWDTTPSQAGN
+481 EAEEWDTRRPAPPRSPTPSQVER
-496 TTSSLGVVHD
+496 TTVSLGVAHD
-506 THDGAPPVAIVGMD
+506 ADDGAPPVAIVGMD

-540 SAIVPP
+540 SAIAPP

-552 GCEDLAHAAWG
+552 GCEDVAYAAWG
-563 DRRPPGAYIAA
+563 DRRPPGAYIDA

-596 LIMLQSVARALTD
+596 LLMLQSVARALT
-609 AGRPQPDAAV
+609 GTGVPEPDAAV

-684 ALGNVIAS
+684 SLGNIVAS
-692 RVAREFAFG
+692 RIAREFAFG
-701 GPSFAISAEE
+701 GPSFAISAQE

-717 LDVGLRALHQ
+717 LDVGLRALHR
-727 HDMDTV
+727 HEMDAV

-745 AMLAMHA
+745 AMLATHA
-752 VRPFSQRG
+752 VQPFSQRG

-783 KRLPDALASGD
+783 KRLPDALAAGD

-810 LVPDA
+810 PVPDA
-815 ETYARALE
+815 QTYACALE

-841 HGSGDPRED
+841 HGSGHPRED

-863 DDSAPCAI
+863 NESAPCAI
-871 GSAKPTIGHTGAA
+871 GSVKPTIGHTGAA

-897 YQETIPPLG
+897 YQETIPPLR
-906 GFERPSAPDAWR
+906 GFERPSAPDAWCD
-918 GSPFHMPIRPHAWLR
+918 SAFHMPIRPLAWLR
-933 DRADGPRCAG
+933 DRVDGPRCAG
-943 VCVMTFDGG
+943 VSVMTLDGG
-952 CAHVVLEGVERQ
+952 CAHVVLEGVERH
-964 ADAHAVERAQP
+964 AAAHVAERCQP

-980 QALFGVCGRDAAEL
+980 QALFGVCGSDAAEL
-994 LAGLATL
+994 LAGLTAL

-1008 QGEHGRQGE
+1008 QGEHGRY
-1017 HGDHDDI
+1017 DDI
-1024 ENLARRSHTQRTS
+1024 ERLARRSYTQRTA
-1037 ASSNGALAVAI
+1037 ASSRGGLGVAI
-1048 VATDPDDLRR
+1048 VATDLDDLRR
-1058 AVTVAERSVRADP
+1058 AIAVAEHGVRTDP
-1071 STAMDG
+1071 STAMAG
-1077 RAGVFYSPHPL
+1077 RAGVFYSPQPL
-1088 GPYGEAAF
+1088 GLHGEVAF

-1117 HVLRRLDDETAHL
+1117 HVLRNLDDETAHL
-1130 KGQLLPHLFTPH
+1130 RDHLLPHLFSPH
-1142 RRDWSGGWRDASDD
+1142 RRDWSSGWRQASDD
-1156 TAEDSVLALMLGEV
+1156 IAEGDVLALMLGQV

-1178 LLRGFGVEPSAV
+1178 LLRGFGVQPSAV
-1190 IGYSLGESTALFAMR
+1190 IGYSLGESTALFATR
-1205 AWRTRDEMYGR
+1205 AWRERDEMYRR
-1216 MRQSPLFQSELVG
+1216 MRHSPLFRSELVG
-1229 RCEAARRA
+1229 RCQAARRA
-1237 WALAAAD
+1237 WALAAGD
-1244 AVDWRSVVVNRRED
+1244 TVDWRSVVVNRRGD
-1258 AVRDALAGVDRAY
+1258 AVRAALAGIDRAY

-1282 IGGQRGAVDGVI
+1282 VGGQRGAVDAVI
-1294 TALGCQAV
+1294 TRLGCEAV

-1309 LHCPIARSVEDAYRE
+1309 VHCSIARSVEDAYRE

-1355 DAIVAQALSG
+1355 DAIVAQALTG

-1391 CSRMVGKIL
+1391 CSRLIGKIL

-1413 GEDDVATVLRLVAT
+1413 GEDDVFTVLGLVAT

-1442 GPTCALG
+1442 APTCALG
-1449 HQAPDDE
+1449 HQAPNAE
-1456 GASTTPVVVP
+1456 GMATQPIVVP

-1475 LPHRPAPTRT
+1475 LPHRPAPTPIH
-1485 REHSAAVDAPTP
+1485 EHAIAADAPTP
-1497 VPVSHTASSDV
+1497 VPVRVSHTALSEV
-1508 GEHASDS
+1508 GGHASDR
-1515 LVGAVAAASGARARA
+1515 LVGAVAEASGARAQA
-1530 HEAFLRFSQSAVA
+1530 HEAFLRFSRSAVA
-1543 GIGDALAFQAQLVD
+1543 GMGEALAFQARLVD
-1557 ALGVGDAPADRF
+1557 VLGASAAPVDPL

-1589 AAKVLGPEFAA
+1589 AATVLGPEFAA

-1619 RILSVAG
+1619 RILSVEG
-1626 VKGSMTA
+1626 VKGSMRA

-1643 PGAWYLDGHRA
+1643 SGAWYLDGHRA
-1654 PVCITVEAGQAD
+1654 PVCIAVEAGQAD

-1674 IDLALEGTRTYRLL
+1674 IDLALQGTRTYRLL

-1700 PGEVVRYDVHIDRF
+1700 PGDVVRYDIHIDRF
-1714 VRQGATYLF
+1714 VRQGETYLF

-1735 VVTMENGCAGFFT
+1735 VVTMADGCAGFFT
-1748 EQETAESGGIVL
+1748 AQETAESSGIVL
-1760 VAEEQAPS
+1760 AADEHART
-1768 PGRRGHSWQT
+1768 PGVRADDWHD
-1778 LVPMAVDSYDA
+1778 LVPMAVESYDA
-1789 RQLAALRGGDLA
+1789 RQLDALRAGDLA
-1801 GCFGPLFEGLGLND
+1801 GCFGPVFDRLGLHD

-1842 GLTRAEADIHG
+1842 GLARAEADIHG

-1872 MFECCVHTLRV
+1872 MYECCVHTLRV

-1890 VTEQTGVCYEP
+1890 VMEQAGVCYEP
-1901 VPGVPTTLRCRGP
+1901 VPGVPSTLRCRGP

-1922 TYEVQVKEV
+1922 AYEVAVKEV
-1931 GYNPEPYAIADA
+1931 GYNPEPFVVADA

-1955 TDLSLQMTGA
+1955 TDLSLKMTGA
-1965 TREQIEATWRCARTL
+1965 TREPIEALWRGARTG
-1980 PPSPTPIGTA
+1980 SSSVSPIGA
-1990 PVPADVRPALYD
+1990 AVVPADARPALYD
-2002 NDRILALAVGRPSE
+2002 SDRILAFAVGRPSE
-2016 AFGEPYCVFDADRRI
+2016 AFGEPYLVFDADRRI
-2031 ARLPGPPYKFLDR
+2031 ARLPGPPYAFFDR
-2044 ITDIHAEAWHLAAGG
+2044 ITDIHAEAWHLEPGG
-2059 WIEAQYDVPPD
+2059 WIEAQYDVPRD

-2096 WLAAYLGT
+2096 WLAAYLGS
-2104 ALRSKDDLSF
+2104 ALSSSDDLSF

-2119 TATLHEEI
+2119 TATLYEEVF
-2127 LGDAGT
+2127 GDAGT

-2139 ITKVTEAGGM
+2139 ITKVAQVGGM
-2149 IVLSFDMQI
+2149 IVQSFDMQI

-2164 VYDGQTQFGFFSA
+2164 VYDGETQFGFFSR

-2189 SDRLYVPDA
+2189 ADRLYVPEA
-2198 DEARRGRR
+2198 DEVRRGRR
-2206 VALETLVPLTPD
+2206 FALETLAPLTPD
-2218 DTGVAQPDGAA
+2218 DMGAAQPDGAA

-2244 FVPDGGPNGLGFI
+2244 FVPDGGANGLGFI
-2257 RGVKH
+2257 HGVKH

-2273 FYQDPVFPGSLGVES
+2273 FYQDPVCPGSLGFES

-2319 HTWVYRGQITPS
+2319 HTWVYRGQILPS
-2331 NRRADVEVVVTE
+2331 NRRVDVEVVVTE

-2350 TVAGSGFLK
+2350 TVVGSGFLK
-2359 VDGIPIYEMK
+2359 VDGIPVYEMK
-2369 NFGVRL
+2369 DVGVRL
-2375 VACLGQRSAQ
+2375 VPSA
-2385 E
+2385 

>member
-1 MDRGPVLGRGVR
+1 M
-13 PRADPR
+13 
-19 RRAVNGDTTP
+19 NGDPTA

-50 QHNIQ
+50 QRNIQ
-55 ARIDASRAVP
+55 ARLDASRAVP
-65 PGRWVLDPQD
+65 SGRWVLDAQD
-75 AYDPVLALDR
+75 AYDPVLALDK
-85 VYSTRACVVDGFTFD
+85 VYSTRACFVDGFMFD
-100 PGGLQLD
+100 PAGLQLD
-107 ADTLRGLDPLYE
+107 ADTLHGLDPLYE

-169 ATLLGAIG
+169 DTLLG
-177 TAGTAGTETQ
+177 TAGRETR

-255 DSLYTQMGFSQLRA
+255 DSLYTQMGFCQLRA

-279 DADADGLVV
+279 DAGADGLVV

-303 RRDSDT
+303 HRDGDT

-344 QAGWVPEDVDLIECH
+344 QAGWAPEEVDLIECH
-359 GTGTPLGDSVE
+359 GTGTPLGDAVE
-370 LESLRALWHQSHWRP
+370 LESLHALWHQSRWRP

-410 KTLLAMRDKQLPPSA
+410 KTLLAMRDQQLPPSA
-425 NFDRASRGTELDVV
+425 NFDRASTDTELE
-439 QSPFRVQTD
+439 QGPFHIQTD

-454 RDAHTPRRAAVSA
+454 RASHTPRRAAVSA
-467 FGFCGINAHLLVEE
+467 FGFGGINAHLLVEE
-481 VEAEEWDTTPSQAGN
+481 EAEEWDTRRSTPPRSPTPPQAER
-496 TTSSLGVVHD
+496 TTVSLGVAHD
-506 THDGAPPVAIVGMD
+506 ADEGAPPVAIVGMD

-540 SAIVPP
+540 SAIAPP

-552 GCEDLAHAAWG
+552 GCEDVAYAAWG
-563 DRRPPGAYIAA
+563 DRRPPGAYIDA

-596 LIMLQSVARALTD
+596 LLMLQSVARALTD
-609 AGRPQPDAAV
+609 TGVPEPDAAV

-684 ALGNVIAS
+684 SLGNIVAS
-692 RVAREFAFG
+692 RIAREFAFG

-717 LDVGLRALHQ
+717 LDVGLRALHR
-727 HDMDTV
+727 HEMDAV

-745 AMLAMHA
+745 AMLATHA

-783 KRLPDALASGD
+783 KRLPDALAAGD

-810 LVPDA
+810 PVPDA
-815 ETYARALE
+815 QTYACALE

-841 HGSGDPRED
+841 HGSGHPRED

-863 DDSAPCAI
+863 DESPPCAI

-897 YQETIPPLG
+897 YQETIPPLR
-906 GFERPSAPDAWR
+906 GFERPSAPDAWCDS
-918 GSPFHMPIRPHAWLR
+918 GFHMPIRPLAWLR
-933 DRADGPRCAG
+933 DRVDGPRCAG
-943 VCVMTFDGG
+943 VSVMTLDGG
-952 CAHVVLEGVERQ
+952 CAHVVLEGVERH
-964 ADAHAVERAQP
+964 AAAHVAERCQP

-980 QALFGVCGRDAAEL
+980 QALFGVCGSDAAEL
-994 LAGLATL
+994 LAGLTAL

-1008 QGEHGRQGE
+1008 RGEHGR
-1017 HGDHDDI
+1017 HDDI
-1024 ENLARRSHTQRTS
+1024 ERLARRSYTQRTA
-1037 ASSNGALAVAI
+1037 ASNRGGLGVAI
-1048 VATDPDDLRR
+1048 VATDLDDLRR
-1058 AVTVAERSVRADP
+1058 AIAVAEHGVRTDP
-1071 STAMDG
+1071 STAMAG
-1077 RAGVFYSPHPL
+1077 RDGVFYSPQPL
-1088 GPYGEAAF
+1088 GLHGEVAF

-1117 HVLRRLDDETAHL
+1117 HVLRNLDDETAHL
-1130 KGQLLPHLFTPH
+1130 RDHLLPHLFSPH
-1142 RRDWSGGWRDASDD
+1142 RRDWSSGWRQASDD
-1156 TAEDSVLALMLGEV
+1156 IAEGDVLALMLGQV

-1178 LLRGFGVEPSAV
+1178 LLRGFGVQPSAV

-1205 AWRTRDEMYGR
+1205 AWRERDEMYRR
-1216 MRQSPLFQSELVG
+1216 MRHSPLFRSELVG
-1229 RCEAARRA
+1229 QCQAARRA
-1237 WALAAAD
+1237 WALAAGD
-1244 AVDWRSVVVNRRED
+1244 TVDWRSVVVNRRGD
-1258 AVRDALAGVDRAY
+1258 AVRAALAGIDRAY

-1282 IGGQRGAVDGVI
+1282 VGGQRGAVDAVI
-1294 TALGCQAV
+1294 TRLGCEAV

-1309 LHCPIARSVEDAYRE
+1309 VHCSIARSVEDAYRE

-1355 DAIVAQALSG
+1355 DAIVAQALTG

-1391 CSRMVGKIL
+1391 CSRLIGKIL

-1413 GEDDVATVLRLVAT
+1413 GEDDVFTVLQLVAT

-1442 GPTCALG
+1442 APTCALG
-1449 HQAPDDE
+1449 HQAPNAE
-1456 GASTTPVVVP
+1456 GMATQPIVVP

-1475 LPHRPAPTRT
+1475 LPHRPAPTPT
-1485 REHSAAVDAPTP
+1485 HEHAIAADAPTP
-1497 VPVSHTASSDV
+1497 VPVCVSHTALSEV
-1508 GEHASDS
+1508 GGHASDS
-1515 LVGAVAAASGARARA
+1515 LVGAVAEAGGARAQA
-1530 HEAFLRFSQSAVA
+1530 HEAFLRFSRSAVA
-1543 GIGDALAFQAQLVD
+1543 GMGEALAFQARLVD
-1557 ALGVGDAPADRF
+1557 VLGASAAPVDPL

-1619 RILSVAG
+1619 RILSVEGA
-1626 VKGSMTA
+1626 KGSMRA

-1643 PGAWYLDGHRA
+1643 SGAWYLDGHRA
-1654 PVCITVEAGQAD
+1654 PVCIAVEAGQAD

-1674 IDLALEGTRTYRLL
+1674 IDLALQGTRTYRLL

-1700 PGEVVRYDVHIDRF
+1700 PGDVVRYDIHIDRF
-1714 VRQGATYLF
+1714 VRQGETYLF

-1735 VVTMENGCAGFFT
+1735 VVTMADGCAGFFT
-1748 EQETAESGGIVL
+1748 AQETAESSGIVL
-1760 VAEEQAPS
+1760 AADEHAQT
-1768 PGRRGHSWQT
+1768 PGVRADDWHD
-1778 LVPMAVDSYDA
+1778 LVPMAVESYDA
-1789 RQLAALRGGDLA
+1789 RQLDALRAGDLA
-1801 GCFGPLFEGLGLND
+1801 GCFGPVFDQLGLHD

-1842 GLTRAEADIHG
+1842 GLARAEADIHG

-1872 MFECCVHTLRV
+1872 MYECCVHTLRV

-1890 VTEQTGVCYEP
+1890 VMEQAGVCYEP
-1901 VPGVPTTLRCRGP
+1901 VPGVASRLRCRGP

-1922 TYEVQVKEV
+1922 AYEVAVKEV
-1931 GYNPEPYAIADA
+1931 GYNPEPFVVADA

-1955 TDLSLQMTGA
+1955 TDLSLKMTGA
-1965 TREQIEATWRCARTL
+1965 TREPIEALWRGARTG
-1980 PPSPTPIGTA
+1980 SSSVSPIGA
-1990 PVPADVRPALYD
+1990 ALVPADARPALYD
-2002 NDRILALAVGRPSE
+2002 SDRILAFAVGRPSE
-2016 AFGEPYCVFDADRRI
+2016 AFGEPYLVFDADRRI
-2031 ARLPGPPYKFLDR
+2031 ARLPGPPYAFFDR
-2044 ITDIHAEAWHLAAGG
+2044 ITDIHAEAWHLEPGG
-2059 WIEAQYDVPPD
+2059 WIEAQYDVPRD

-2096 WLAAYLGT
+2096 WLAAYLGS
-2104 ALRSKDDLSF
+2104 ALSSTDDLSF

-2119 TATLHEEI
+2119 TATLYEEVF
-2127 LGDAGT
+2127 GDAGT

-2139 ITKVTEAGGM
+2139 ITKVAQVGGM
-2149 IVLSFDMQI
+2149 IVQSFDMQI

-2164 VYDGQTQFGFFSA
+2164 VYDGETQFGFFSR

-2189 SDRLYVPDA
+2189 ADRLYVPEA
-2198 DEARRGRR
+2198 DEVRRGRR
-2206 VALETLVPLTPD
+2206 FALETLAPLTPD
-2218 DTGVAQPDGAA
+2218 DMGAAQPDGAA

-2244 FVPDGGPNGLGFI
+2244 FVPDGGANGLGFI
-2257 RGVKH
+2257 HGVKH

-2273 FYQDPVFPGSLGVES
+2273 FYQDPVCPGSLGFES

-2319 HTWVYRGQITPS
+2319 HTWVYRGQIIPS
-2331 NRRADVEVVVTE
+2331 NRRVDVEVVVTE

-2350 TVAGSGFLK
+2350 TVVGSGFLK
-2359 VDGIPIYEMK
+2359 VDGIPVYEMK
-2369 NFGVRL
+2369 DVGVRL
-2375 VACLGQRSAQ
+2375 VPSA
-2385 E
+2385 

>member
-1 MDRGPVLGRGVR
+1 M
-13 PRADPR
+13 
-19 RRAVNGDTTP
+19 TP

-65 PGRWVLDPQD
+65 TGRWVLDPQD
-75 AYDPVLALDR
+75 VYDPVLAVDR
-85 VYSTRACVVDGFTFD
+85 VYSKHACVVDGFTLD
-100 PGGLQLD
+100 PVGLQLD
-107 ADTLRGLDPLYE
+107 ADTLGGLDPLYE

-125 RQAFDDAATGTL
+125 RQAFDDAATRTL

-154 GSSAITREVLGRAFE
+154 GSSAITREVLGQAFE
-169 ATLLGAIG
+169 HTLLGAIG
-177 TAGTAGTETQ
+177 TNDAGGTAETDTQ
-187 RAVALSSPLNAHV
+187 RGVALSSPRNARV

-279 DADADGLVV
+279 DAEADGLVV

-303 RRDSDT
+303 RRDGDT

-333 GQLRAMREAYR
+333 GQLRAMREAYH
-344 QAGWVPEDVDLIECH
+344 QAGWAPEDVDLIECH
-359 GTGTPLGDSVE
+359 GTGTPLGDTVE
-370 LESLRALWHQSHWRP
+370 LESLHALWRQSHWRP

-425 NFDRASRGTELDVV
+425 NFDRARTGTALGVV
-439 QSPFRVQTD
+439 ESPFHIQTD

-467 FGFCGINAHLLVEE
+467 FGFGGINAHLLVEE
-481 VEAEEWDTTPSQAGN
+481 AEGVEEEGLEARRPPPQRWSTASQPGS
-496 TTSSLGVVHD
+496 TTSSPGVVHD
-506 THDGAPPVAIVGMD
+506 ARDGTPLVAIVGMD

-533 EAVLRGD
+533 EAVLTGD
-540 SAIVPP
+540 SAIGPP

-552 GCEDLAHAAWG
+552 GCDAAARAAWG
-563 DRRPPGAYIAA
+563 DQRPPGAYIAA
-574 ASVAVGAFR
+574 ASVEVGAFR

-596 LIMLQSVARALTD
+596 LLMLQSVARALTD
-609 AGRPQPDAAV
+609 AGRPQQDAAV

-634 NFHHRWALL
+634 NFHHRWSLL

-649 AHSLGLQLDDQRLDE
+649 ARSLGLQLDNQRLDE
-664 WIATLRE
+664 WIAALRE

-684 ALGNVIAS
+684 ALGNIIAS
-692 RVAREFAFG
+692 RIAREFAFG

-717 LDVGLRALHQ
+717 LDVGLRALHR
-727 HDMDTV
+727 HEMDGV

-745 AMLAMHA
+745 AMLATHA
-752 VRPFSQRG
+752 VRPFSQHD

-810 LVPDA
+810 PVPA
-815 ETYARALE
+815 VETYARALE

-830 LAPGRVSYLET
+830 LSPGRVSYLET
-841 HGSGDPRED
+841 HGSGHPSED
-850 RVEAEALSAFFGH
+850 RVEAEALSAFFGQA
-863 DDSAPCAI
+863 DRAPCAI

-897 YQETIPPLG
+897 YQEILPPLS
-906 GFERPSAPDAWR
+906 GFERPSAPDPWR
-918 GSPFHMPIRPHAWLR
+918 TSPFHMPIRPQAWLR

-943 VCVMTFDGG
+943 VSVMTFDGG

-964 ADAHAVERAQP
+964 ADAHAAERRQP
-975 LGSRD
+975 LGSKA
-980 QALFGVCGRDAAEL
+980 QAVFGVCGSDTAEL
-994 LAGLATL
+994 LAGLDAL

-1008 QGEHGRQGE
+1008 HGG
-1017 HGDHDDI
+1017 HVDI

-1058 AVTVAERSVRADP
+1058 AVAVAERSVRADP
-1071 STAMDG
+1071 STALDG

-1088 GPYGEAAF
+1088 GPQGEVAF

-1130 KGQLLPHLFTPH
+1130 QGQLLPHLFTPH
-1142 RRDWSGGWRDASDD
+1142 RHDWSSGWRGASDD
-1156 TAEDSVLALMLGEV
+1156 TADGDVLALILGQV

-1178 LLRGFGVEPSAV
+1178 LLRGFGVQPAAV

-1205 AWRTRDEMYGR
+1205 AWRARDEMYER
-1216 MRQSPLFQSELVG
+1216 MRQSPLFRSELVG

-1237 WALAAAD
+1237 WSLAAD
-1244 AVDWRSVVVNRRED
+1244 DTVDWRSVVVNRREG
-1258 AVRDALAGVDRAY
+1258 AVRDAVAGVDRAY

-1282 IGGQRGAVDGVI
+1282 VGGQRGAVEAVI
-1294 TALGCQAV
+1294 TALGCEAV

-1309 LHCPIARSVEDAYRE
+1309 VHCPIARSVENAYRE

-1331 PPDGVRFYSTAQ
+1331 PPDGVRFYSAAR
-1343 ARSYTVDRTSAA
+1343 ARSYAVNRTSAA

-1365 FDFAA
+1365 FDFGA

-1383 VEPGPQMS
+1383 VEPGPQTS
-1391 CSRMVGKIL
+1391 CSRMIAKIL
-1400 QGRPHVARSACVK
+1400 QGRPHVARSACAK
-1413 GEDDVATVLRLVAT
+1413 GEDDVATVLGLVAT

-1442 GPTCALG
+1442 DPTCALG
-1449 HQAPDDE
+1449 HQAIGDE
-1456 GASTTPVVVP
+1456 GAEMTPVVVP

-1485 REHSAAVDAPTP
+1485 RGHTVAPDAGVP
-1497 VPVSHTASSDV
+1497 VPAYVSHTGLAEV
-1508 GEHASDS
+1508 AEHASDS
-1515 LVGAVAAASGARARA
+1515 LVGAVAEATAARAQA
-1530 HEAFLRFSQSAVA
+1530 HEAFLQFSRSAAA
-1543 GIGDALAFQAQLVD
+1543 GMGDALAFQAQLVD
-1557 ALGVGDAPADRF
+1557 VLGVPDAPLDRR

-1600 LDRYPVRV
+1600 LDHYPVRV

-1674 IDLALEGTRTYRLL
+1674 IDLALQGTRAYRLL

-1700 PGEVVRYDVHIDRF
+1700 PGEVVRYDIHIDRF
-1714 VRQGATYLF
+1714 VRQGETYLF

-1735 VVTMENGCAGFFT
+1735 VVTMEDGCAGFFT
-1748 EQETAESGGIVL
+1748 EQETAESSGIVL
-1760 VAEEQAPS
+1760 APEEPAQP
-1768 PGRRGHSWQT
+1768 PDRGNDWHT
-1778 LVPMAVDSYDA
+1778 LVPMTVDSYDA

-1801 GCFGPLFEGLGLND
+1801 GCFGPQFDGLGLSN
-1815 PVRIPGGRMHLIDR
+1815 PVRLPGGRMHLIDR
-1829 VVELDPTGGRFGL
+1829 VVEVDPTGGRFGL
-1842 GLTRAEADIHG
+1842 GSARAEADIRG

-1872 MFECCVHTLRV
+1872 MYECCVHTLRV
-1883 LLMRMGW
+1883 LMMRMGW

-1901 VPGVPTTLRCRGP
+1901 VLGVPSTLRCRGP

-1931 GYNPEPYAIADA
+1931 GYNPEPYAIADV

-1955 TDLSLQMTGA
+1955 TDMSLKMTGA
-1965 TREQIEATWRCARTL
+1965 TRDQIEATWRRAHAL
-1980 PPSPTPIGTA
+1980 PPSPTPIGSV
-1990 PVPADVRPALYD
+1990 PVPADARPALYD
-2002 NDRILALAVGRPSE
+2002 NDRILAFAVGRPSE

-2044 ITDIHAEAWHLAAGG
+2044 ITDIHADAWHLAPGG

-2070 GWYFRANRQQSM
+2070 GWYFRANRQRSM

-2096 WLAAYLGT
+2096 WLAAYLGS
-2104 ALRSKDDLSF
+2104 ALRSREDLSF

-2119 TATLHEEI
+2119 TATLHEEVFA
-2127 LGDAGT
+2127 DAGT
-2133 LTVRVR
+2133 LTIRVR
-2139 ITKVTEAGGM
+2139 MTRVSEAAGM
-2149 IVLSFDMQI
+2149 IVQSFDSQI
-2158 WRAGRI
+2158 WQAGRI
-2164 VYDGQTQFGFFSA
+2164 VYDGETQFGFFSA

-2198 DEARRGRR
+2198 AEVRRGRR
-2206 VALETLVPLTPD
+2206 FALETLAPLTPH
-2218 DTGVAQPDGAA
+2218 DTGVAPSDGEAA
-2229 VLPARALRMIDEIEL
+2229 LPARALRMVDEIEL

-2257 RGVKH
+2257 RGVKE
-2262 VDPHEWFFAAH
+2262 VDRHEWFFAAH
-2273 FYQDPVFPGSLGVES
+2273 FYQDPVCPGSLGLES

-2302 ERLRHTHRF
+2302 ERRHTHRF
-2311 EPILVGRE
+2311 EPMLIGRE
-2319 HTWVYRGQITPS
+2319 HTWVYRGQIVPG
-2331 NRRADVEVVVTE
+2331 NRRVDVEVVVTE

-2350 TVAGSGFLK
+2350 TVAGNGFLK

-2369 NFGVRL
+2369 GFGVRL
-2375 VACLGQRSAQ
+2375 VASS
-2385 E
+2385 

>member
-1 MDRGPVLGRGVR
+1 M
-13 PRADPR
+13 
-19 RRAVNGDTTP
+19 NGNTTL

-55 ARIDASRAVP
+55 ARVDASRAVP
-65 PGRWVLDPQD
+65 PGRWVLDPQH
-75 AYDPVLALDR
+75 AYDPVPALDR

-100 PGGLQLD
+100 PSGLHLD
-107 ADTLRGLDPLYE
+107 ANTLRGLDPLYE

-125 RQAFDDAATGTL
+125 RQAFNDAVTGTL

-169 ATLLGAIG
+169 RTLLGTTG
-177 TAGTAGTETQ
+177 TGTGV
-187 RAVALSSPLNAHV
+187 VALTSPLNTRV

-205 SLLAQALGLGGGSCT
+205 SLLAQALQLGGGSCT

-239 RAGRTDA
+239 RTGRTDA

-255 DSLYTQMGFSQLRA
+255 DSLYTQMGFCQLRA

-303 RRDSDT
+303 RRDGDT

-359 GTGTPLGDSVE
+359 GTGTPLGDTVE
-370 LESLRALWHQSHWRP
+370 LESLHALWHQSRWRP

-410 KTLLAMRDKQLPPSA
+410 KVLLALRDRQLPPSA
-425 NFDRASRGTELDVV
+425 NFDRARTGSDPGAV
-439 QSPFRVQTD
+439 QSPFHIQTD

-454 RDAHTPRRAAVSA
+454 RAAHTPRRAAVSA
-467 FGFCGINAHLLVEE
+467 FGFGGINAHLLVEE
-481 VEAEEWDTTPSQAGN
+481 AEEVEGEAWGTTTSQAGN
-496 TTSSLGVVHD
+496 ATASLGVVPD
-506 THDGAPPVAIVGMD
+506 TDDGAPPVAIVGMD
-520 AHFGR
+520 AHFGG
-525 LDSLRAFQ
+525 LVSLRAFQ

-540 SAIVPP
+540 SAIGPLP
-546 PETRWR
+546 DTRWR
-552 GCEDLAHAAWG
+552 GCEDAAHATWG
-563 DRRPPGAYIAA
+563 DRRPPGAYIDA
-574 ASVAVGAFR
+574 ASVEVGAFR

-596 LIMLQSVARALTD
+596 LLMLQSVARALTD
-609 AGRPQPDAAV
+609 AGSSQQDAAL

-634 NFHHRWALL
+634 NFHHRWALP

-649 AHSLGLQLDDQRLDE
+649 AQTMGLQLDEQRLDE

-671 ESGPALTPGRVLG
+671 ESGPALTSGRVLG
-684 ALGNVIAS
+684 ALGNIIAS
-692 RVAREFAFG
+692 RIAREFAFG

-717 LDVGLRALHQ
+717 LDVGLRALRDHE
-727 HDMDTV
+727 MDAV

-745 AMLAMHA
+745 AMLATHA
-752 VRPFSQRG
+752 VRPFSQHG

-810 LVPDA
+810 PVPDA

-823 RAYADAN
+823 RAYADADI
-830 LAPGRVSYLET
+830 APGRVGYLET
-841 HGSGDPRED
+841 HGSGHPDED

-897 YQETIPPLG
+897 HQAILPPLR
-906 GFERPSAPDAWR
+906 GFRRPNAPDAWR
-918 GSPFHMPIRPHAWLR
+918 ASPFHMPIRPHMWLR

-943 VCVMTFDGG
+943 VSVMTFDGG
-952 CAHVVLEGVERQ
+952 CSHVVLEGVERP
-964 ADAHAVERAQP
+964 ADALAVELGQP
-975 LGSRD
+975 LGRRD
-980 QALFGVCGRDAAEL
+980 HALFGVCGSDAADL
-994 LAGLATL
+994 LAGLAAL

-1008 QGEHGRQGE
+1008 RGEQSRQGD
-1017 HGDHDDI
+1017 HGDI
-1024 ENLARRSHTQRTS
+1024 EELARSARTQQTS
-1037 ASSNGALAVAI
+1037 ASSDGALAVAI
-1048 VATDPDDLRR
+1048 VATDADDLCR
-1058 AVTVAERSVRADP
+1058 AVTEAERSVRADP
-1071 STAMDG
+1071 LTAMDG
-1077 RAGVFYSPHPL
+1077 RNGVFYSPHPL
-1088 GPYGEAAF
+1088 GRDGEVAF

-1117 HVLRRLDDETAHL
+1117 HVFRRLDEETAHL

-1142 RRDWSGGWRDASDD
+1142 RRDWSAGSRDASDS
-1156 TAEDSVLALMLGEV
+1156 TAEGSVLALMLGQV

-1178 LLRGFGVEPSAV
+1178 LLRGFGVQPSAV

-1205 AWRTRDEMYGR
+1205 AWRARDEMYER
-1216 MRQSPLFQSELVG
+1216 MRHSPLFQSELAG

-1237 WALAAAD
+1237 WALADDDTVA
-1244 AVDWRSVVVNRRED
+1244 WRSVVVNRRED
-1258 AVRDALAGVDRAY
+1258 AVRDALDGVDRAY

-1282 IGGQRGAVDGVI
+1282 VGGQRGAVDAVI
-1294 TALGCQAV
+1294 TALGCEAV
-1302 DLAGAST
+1302 DLDGVST
-1309 LHCPIARSVEDAYRE
+1309 VHCPIVRSVENAYRE

-1331 PPDGVRFYSTAQ
+1331 PPEGVRFYSTAL

-1391 CSRMVGKIL
+1391 CSRMIDKIL

-1413 GEDDVATVLRLVAT
+1413 GEDDVGTVLRLLAT

-1434 VDLGPLYG
+1434 VDLGAVYG
-1442 GPTCALG
+1442 DATGALG
-1449 HQAPDDE
+1449 HPDQASDDE
-1456 GASTTPVVVP
+1456 GAVTPPVVVP
-1466 TGGPTPQPR
+1466 TGGAAPQPR
-1475 LPHRPAPTRT
+1475 LPPSPAPTRP
-1485 REHSAAVDAPTP
+1485 RQHIVAPDVRTP
-1497 VPVSHTASSDV
+1497 VPVHVSRTGSSDV
-1508 GEHASDS
+1508 PGPVIDS
-1515 LVGAVAAASGARARA
+1515 LVESMAEASGARAQA
-1530 HEAFLRFSQSAVA
+1530 HEAFLRFSRSAVA
-1543 GIGDALAFQAQLVD
+1543 GMGNVLAFQARLVD
-1557 ALGVGDAPADRF
+1557 ILGVPDAPATRD
-1569 PVVSRPAY
+1569 PVVTRPAY
-1577 DRDLCME
+1577 DRAMCME

-1600 LDRYPVRV
+1600 LDRFPVRV

-1619 RILSVAG
+1619 RILGVEG

-1643 PGAWYLDGHRA
+1643 SGAWYLDGHRA

-1674 IDLALEGTRTYRLL
+1674 IDLALQGTRAYRLL

-1700 PGEVVRYDVHIDRF
+1700 AGEVVRYDIHIDRF
-1714 VRQGATYLF
+1714 VRQGETYLF

-1729 TVGGRP
+1729 TVDGRL
-1735 VVTMENGCAGFFT
+1735 VVTMEDGCAGFFT

-1760 VAEEQAPS
+1760 APEERALTSAP
-1768 PGRRGHSWQT
+1768 RGHLWQT
-1778 LVPMAVDSYDA
+1778 LVPMAVESYDA

-1801 GCFGPLFEGLGLND
+1801 GCFGPLFNGLGLND

-1829 VVELDPTGGRFGL
+1829 IVELDPTGGRCGL
-1842 GLTRAEADIHG
+1842 GLTRAEADIRG

-1872 MFECCVHTLRV
+1872 MYECCVHTLRV

-1901 VPGVPTTLRCRGP
+1901 VPRVSSTLRCRGP

-1922 TYEVQVKEV
+1922 TYEVQIQEI
-1931 GYNPEPYAIADA
+1931 GYNPEPYAVADA

-1955 TDLSLQMTGA
+1955 TDMSLKMTGA
-1965 TREQIEATWRCARTL
+1965 TREQIEATWRRGRTR
-1980 PPSPTPIGTA
+1980 PSSPAPIGAA
-1990 PVPADVRPALYD
+1990 PVPAAARPALYD
-2002 NDRILALAVGRPSE
+2002 TDHILAFAVGRPSE

-2031 ARLPGPPYKFLDR
+2031 ARLPGPPYTFLDR
-2044 ITDIHAEAWHLAAGG
+2044 ITDIHAEAWHLEPGG
-2059 WIEAQYDVPPD
+2059 WIEAQYDVPRD

-2088 EIALQPCG
+2088 EVALQPCG
-2096 WLAAYLGT
+2096 WLAAYLGS
-2104 ALRSKDDLSF
+2104 ALRSRDDLSF

-2119 TATLHEEI
+2119 RATLYEE
-2127 LGDAGT
+2127 LFGDAGT

-2139 ITKVTEAGGM
+2139 MTKVSEAGGM
-2149 IVLSFDMQI
+2149 IVQSFDIQI

-2164 VYDGQTQFGFFSA
+2164 VYDGDTQFGFFSV

-2189 SDRLYVPDA
+2189 SDRLYVPEV

-2206 VALETLVPLTPD
+2206 IALETRAPITPD
-2218 DTGVAQPDGAA
+2218 DTGGAHLDGAL
-2229 VLPARALRMIDEIEL
+2229 LPARALRMIDEIEL
-2244 FVPDGGPNGLGFI
+2244 YVPDGGPHGLGFI
-2257 RGVKH
+2257 RGVKE
-2262 VDPHEWFFAAH
+2262 VDAREWFFAAH
-2273 FYQDPVFPGSLGVES
+2273 FYQDPVCPGSLGLES

-2311 EPILVGRE
+2311 EPILIGRE
-2319 HTWVYRGQITPS
+2319 HSWVYRGQIVPS
-2331 NRRADVEVVVTE
+2331 NRRVEVEVVVTE

-2350 TVAGSGFLK
+2350 TVVGNGFLK

-2369 NFGVRL
+2369 DFGVRL
-2375 VACLGQRSAQ
+2375 VDGLA
-2385 E
+2385 

>member
-1 MDRGPVLGRGVR
+1 M
-13 PRADPR
+13 
-19 RRAVNGDTTP
+19 NGNTTP

-55 ARIDASRAVP
+55 ARVDASRAVP
-65 PGRWVLDPQD
+65 PGRWVLDPKR

-85 VYSTRACVVDGFTFD
+85 VYSTRACIVDGFTFD
-100 PGGLQLD
+100 PGGLHLD

-169 ATLLGAIG
+169 STLLGTTGSNTGA
-177 TAGTAGTETQ
+177 A
-187 RAVALSSPLNAHV
+187 ALTSPLNARV

-239 RAGRTDA
+239 RTGRTDA

-255 DSLYTQMGFSQLRA
+255 DSLFTQMGFCQLRA
-269 LSPSGVCRPF
+269 LSPTGVCRPF

-303 RRDSDT
+303 RHDGDT

-344 QAGWVPEDVDLIECH
+344 QAGWAPEDVDLIECH
-359 GTGTPLGDSVE
+359 GTGTPLGDTVE
-370 LESLRALWHQSHWRP
+370 LESLHALWHQSHWRP

-410 KTLLAMRDKQLPPSA
+410 KTLLALRDKQLPPSA
-425 NFDRASRGTELDVV
+425 NFDRVRTETAPGAV
-439 QSPFRVQTD
+439 QSPFHIQTD

-454 RDAHTPRRAAVSA
+454 RAAHTPRRAAVSA
-467 FGFCGINAHLLVEE
+467 FGFGGINAHLLVEE
-481 VEAEEWDTTPSQAGN
+481 AEEVEREGWDA
-496 TTSSLGVVHD
+496 TTSQGGSVTTFPGAVRD
-506 THDGAPPVAIVGMD
+506 TDDGAPPVAIVGMD

-540 SAIVPP
+540 SAIGPP
-546 PETRWR
+546 PDTRWR
-552 GCEDLAHAAWG
+552 GCEEAAHAAWG
-563 DRRPPGAYIAA
+563 DQRPQGAYIAA

-583 LPPNEIPETLPQQ
+583 LPPNEIRETLPQQ
-596 LIMLQSVARALTD
+596 LLMLQSVARALTD
-609 AGRPQPDAAV
+609 AGPSRQDAAV

-634 NFHHRWALL
+634 NFHHRWALP
-643 GQARQW
+643 GQASHW
-649 AHSLGLQLDDQRLDE
+649 AQSMGLQLDEQQLDE

-692 RVAREFAFG
+692 RIAREFAFG

-717 LDVGLRALHQ
+717 LDVGLRALRHYE
-727 HDMDTV
+727 MDAV
-733 VVGAVDLPGDVR
+733 VVGAVDLPGDLR
-745 AMLAMHA
+745 AMLATHA

-760 EVRPFDAAADG
+760 EVRPFDASADG

-810 LVPDA
+810 PVPDA

-823 RAYADAN
+823 RAYADAD
-830 LAPGRVSYLET
+830 LAPGRVGYLET
-841 HGSGDPRED
+841 HGSGHPGED
-850 RVEAEALSAFFGH
+850 RVEAEALSAFFGR

-897 YQETIPPLG
+897 YQEILPPLR
-906 GFERPSAPDAWR
+906 GFLRPSAPDAWR
-918 GSPFHMPIRPHAWLR
+918 ASSFHMPVRPHIWLR

-943 VCVMTFDGG
+943 VSVMTFDGG
-952 CAHVVLEGVERQ
+952 CSHVVLEGVERP
-964 ADAHAVERAQP
+964 ADTHAVERGQP

-980 QALFGVCGRDAAEL
+980 HALFGVCGSDAAEL
-994 LAGLATL
+994 LAGLAAL

-1008 QGEHGRQGE
+1008 RGEHGR

-1024 ENLARRSHTQRTS
+1024 EQLARYARSQRTS
-1037 ASSNGALAVAI
+1037 AVSDGALAVAI
-1048 VATDPDDLRR
+1048 VATDADDLCR
-1058 AVTVAERSVRADP
+1058 AVAVAERSVRADP

-1088 GPYGEAAF
+1088 GPEGEVAF

-1104 YVGMGAGIGVHWP
+1104 YVGMGAGIAVHWP
-1117 HVLRRLDDETAHL
+1117 HVFRRLDEETAHL
-1130 KGQLLPHLFTPH
+1130 KGQLQPHLFTPH
-1142 RRDWSGGWRDASDD
+1142 RRDWSGESRDTSDS
-1156 TAEDSVLALMLGEV
+1156 TAEGSVLALMLGQV

-1178 LLRGFGVEPSAV
+1178 LLRGFGVQPSAV

-1205 AWRTRDEMYGR
+1205 AWRARDEMYER
-1216 MRQSPLFQSELVG
+1216 MRQSPLFQSELAG

-1237 WALAAAD
+1237 WGLAADDTVA
-1244 AVDWRSVVVNRRED
+1244 WRSVVVNRRED
-1258 AVRDALAGVDRAY
+1258 AVRDALDGVDRAY

-1282 IGGQRGAVDGVI
+1282 VGGQRGAVDAVI
-1294 TALGCQAV
+1294 TALGCEAV

-1309 LHCPIARSVEDAYRE
+1309 VHCPIVRSVENAYRE

-1331 PPDGVRFYSTAQ
+1331 PPEGVRFYSTARE
-1343 ARSYTVDRTSAA
+1343 RSYTVDRTAAA

-1383 VEPGPQMS
+1383 VEAGPQMS
-1391 CSRMVGKIL
+1391 CSRMIGKIL

-1413 GEDDVATVLRLVAT
+1413 GEDDVGTVVRLLAT

-1434 VDLGPLYG
+1434 VDLGPVYG
-1442 GPTCALG
+1442 DAPSTLG
-1449 HQAPDDE
+1449 QQAPHDE
-1456 GASTTPVVVP
+1456 GAATPHVVVP
-1466 TGGPTPQPR
+1466 TGGPPPRPR
-1475 LPHRPAPTRT
+1475 LPPRPAPTRP
-1485 REHSAAVDAPTP
+1485 RRYIGAPDARIP
-1497 VPVSHTASSDV
+1497 VPVHVSRTGSSDV
-1508 GEHASDS
+1508 PGPAGDS
-1515 LVGAVAAASGARARA
+1515 LMGSMVEASGARAQA
-1530 HEAFLRFSQSAVA
+1530 HEAFLHFSRSAVA

-1557 ALGVGDAPADRF
+1557 ILGVLDAPANRV
-1569 PVVSRPAY
+1569 PVVSRLAY
-1577 DRDLCME
+1577 DRDMCME

-1600 LDRYPVRV
+1600 LDSYPVRV

-1619 RILSVAG
+1619 RILGVEG
-1626 VKGSMTA
+1626 VKGSMAA

-1643 PGAWYLDGHRA
+1643 SGAWYLDGQRA

-1674 IDLALEGTRTYRLL
+1674 IDLALQGTRAYRLL

-1700 PGEVVRYDVHIDRF
+1700 SGEVVRYDIHIDRF
-1714 VRQGATYLF
+1714 VRQGETYLF

-1735 VVTMENGCAGFFT
+1735 VVTMEDGCAGFFT

-1760 VAEEQAPS
+1760 APEERTLTSGP
-1768 PGRRGHSWQT
+1768 RGHIWQT

-1801 GCFGPLFEGLGLND
+1801 GCFGPLFNGLGLND

-1829 VVELDPTGGRFGL
+1829 VVELDPTGGRRGL
-1842 GLTRAEADIHG
+1842 GLTRAEADIRG
-1853 DEWFLTCHF
+1853 DEWFLICHF

-1872 MFECCVHTLRV
+1872 MYECCVHTLRV

-1901 VPGVPTTLRCRGP
+1901 VPGVSSTLRCRGP

-1922 TYEVQVKEV
+1922 TFEVEIKEI
-1931 GYNPEPYAIADA
+1931 GYNPEPYAVADA

-1955 TDLSLQMTGA
+1955 TDMSLKMTGA
-1965 TREQIEATWRCARTL
+1965 TREQIEATWRLARTR
-1980 PPSPTPIGTA
+1980 PPSPTPIGAA
-1990 PVPADVRPALYD
+1990 PVPAEARPALYD
-2002 NDRILALAVGRPSE
+2002 ADHILAFAVGRPSE

-2031 ARLPGPPYKFLDR
+2031 ARLPGPPYTFLDR
-2044 ITDIHAEAWHLAAGG
+2044 ITDIHAEAWHLEPGG
-2059 WIEAQYDVPPD
+2059 WIEAQYDVPRD

-2088 EIALQPCG
+2088 EVALQPCG
-2096 WLAAYLGT
+2096 WLAAFLGS
-2104 ALRSKDDLSF
+2104 ALRSRDDLSF

-2119 TATLHEEI
+2119 RATLYEE
-2127 LGDAGT
+2127 LFGDAGT

-2139 ITKVTEAGGM
+2139 LTKVSEAGGM
-2149 IVLSFDMQI
+2149 IVQSFDIQI

-2164 VYDGQTQFGFFSA
+2164 VYDGDTQFGFFSV

-2189 SDRLYVPDA
+2189 SDRLYVPDV

-2206 VALETLVPLTPD
+2206 FALETRAPLTPD
-2218 DTGVAQPDGAA
+2218 DTARALLDGAL
-2229 VLPARALRMIDEIEL
+2229 LPARALRMIDEIAL
-2244 FVPDGGPNGLGFI
+2244 YVPDGGPNGLGFI
-2257 RGVKH
+2257 RGVKE
-2262 VDPHEWFFAAH
+2262 VDAHEWFFAAH
-2273 FYQDPVFPGSLGVES
+2273 FYQDPVCPGSLGLES

-2302 ERLRHTHRF
+2302 DRLRHTHRF
-2311 EPILVGRE
+2311 EPILIGRE
-2319 HTWVYRGQITPS
+2319 HTWVYRGQIVPG
-2331 NRRADVEVVVTE
+2331 NRRVEVEVVVTE
-2343 IQDGPTP
+2343 IQDGPSP
-2350 TVAGSGFLK
+2350 TVAGNGFLK

-2369 NFGVRL
+2369 DFGVRL
-2375 VACLGQRSAQ
+2375 VDGL